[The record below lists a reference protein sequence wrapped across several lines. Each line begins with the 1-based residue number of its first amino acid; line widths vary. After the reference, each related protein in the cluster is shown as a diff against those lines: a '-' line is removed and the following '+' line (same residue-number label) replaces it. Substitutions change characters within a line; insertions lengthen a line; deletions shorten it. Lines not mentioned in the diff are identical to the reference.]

1 VSGLDLSV
9 YLVTDPALCGERGVP
24 AVVAAAV
31 AGGATAVQIR
41 DKHASAAELLA
52 TVTAAADA
60 IDAHAAAHPGAAR
73 PLLLVDDRVD
83 VVLAALARDA
93 RVDGVHV
100 GQSDVPADLVRR
112 MLDAASPDRHLVVGL
127 TANTPEHVEAVR
139 ALPVGTVD
147 YLGVGV
153 IRPTSTKPDHPAP
166 LGHDGFGIIAGLSP
180 VPCVAIGGVDV
191 DDVEAIA
198 AAGGAGTAVVSA
210 ICAAE
215 DPEAAAREL
224 AAAWGRV
231 REGDAGTPS
240 QPVDEGGASVADAG
254 EATTADAGTR
264 PAAHDPAPAAG
275 PEASIPA
282 AGGSAADPTRVPR
295 VLSIAGTDPTGGA
308 GIQAD
313 LKSIAANGGY
323 GMAVVTALVA
333 QNTRGVREIHVP
345 PVAFLRA
352 QLDAV
357 SDDVVIDAVKI
368 GMLGSAAVVDEV
380 ADWLR
385 AVRPPVVVLDPVMV
399 AQSGDAL
406 LDADATAALRRLL
419 PLADVVTPNLPELA
433 ALLDA
438 PEADGWDQALAQG
451 RDLASR
457 HGVRVVVK
465 GGHLRA
471 DDCPDAL
478 VTPGALVAPDALV
491 TPDALATP
499 DAPSG
504 TDAEDG
510 TDAEPVVVIVA
521 GPRIATTSTHGTGCS
536 LSSALATLHPRRGDW
551 LAALTEAKSWLTGS
565 LVHADDL
572 EVGSGAGPLDHLRAL
587 WDAAGTHAGSVSE
600 EMWVGSADLRREI
613 DELAFVRRLGDGT
626 LPEVW
631 FSHYLAQDAIYL
643 RAYSRVLARAS
654 QLAPTPDA
662 QVVWARAAAEAI
674 AAESTLHAEWLS
686 RHPAPMVAG
695 PVTRAYVDHLLAH
708 AAASDYAVLV
718 AALLP
723 CYTIYADVGTR
734 LRAAGEAATAT
745 GDAHPYGAWL
755 ATYADP
761 AFAAA
766 ARRACELVD
775 EAAVLAGPARRA
787 AMLAASR
794 LSAAYERDFFRAPEA
809 LG

>member
-1 VSGLDLSV
+1 MSALDLSV
-9 YLVTDPALCGERGVP
+9 YLVTDPALCGARGVP

-52 TVTAAADA
+52 TVVAAAGA
-60 IDAHAAAHPGAAR
+60 VDAHDAAHPGAPR
-73 PLLLVDDRVD
+73 PVLLVDDRID
-83 VVLAALARDA
+83 VVLAALARGV

-100 GQSDVPADLVRR
+100 GQSDVPVDLVRR
-112 MLDAASPDRHLVVGL
+112 ILDAASPDRRLVVGL
-127 TANTPEHVEAVR
+127 TANAPEHVRAVR
-139 ALPVGTVD
+139 ALPAGTVD

-153 IRPTSTKPDHPAP
+153 IRPTTTKPDHPAP

-191 DDVEAIA
+191 GDVSAIA

-210 ICAAE
+210 ICAAV

-224 AAAWGRV
+224 AEAWARLRVDAAP
-231 REGDAGTPS
+231 ESSATALATDPDAE
-240 QPVDEGGASVADAG
+240 DLDA
-254 EATTADAGTR
+254 T
-264 PAAHDPAPAAG
+264 
-275 PEASIPA
+275 
-282 AGGSAADPTRVPR
+282 AADPTDPASAEPIATADPRRVPR

-406 LDADATAALRRLL
+406 LDADATDALRRLL

-433 ALLDA
+433 ALLG
-438 PEADGWDQALAQG
+438 ERGADGWDEALAQG
-451 RDLASR
+451 RMLAAR
-457 HGVRVVVK
+457 HGVRVIVK

-478 VTPGALVAPDALV
+478 VTPGAGDADPTV
-491 TPDALATP
+491 R
-499 DAPSG
+499 
-504 TDAEDG
+504 
-510 TDAEPVVVIVA
+510 VVD

-536 LSSALATLHPRRGDW
+536 LSSALATLRPRRGDW
-551 LAALTEAKSWLTGS
+551 LAALTEAKAWLAGS
-565 LVHADDL
+565 LVHAEDL
-572 EVGSGAGPLDHLRAL
+572 EVGAGAGPLDHLRAL
-587 WDAAGTHAGSVSE
+587 WDAAGTHAGSVAE
-600 EMWVGSADLRREI
+600 EMWAGSALLRREI
-613 DELAFVRRLGDGT
+613 DDLPFVRRLGDGT
-626 LPEVW
+626 LPEAW

-662 QVVWARAAAEAI
+662 QVAWARSAADAI
-674 AAESTLHAEWLS
+674 AAESVLHEEWLS
-686 RHPAPMVAG
+686 RHPAPRVAG

-708 AAASDYAVLV
+708 AAGSDYAVLV

-723 CYTIYADVGTR
+723 CFTIYADVGTR
-734 LRAAGEAATAT
+734 LHAAGEAAEAA
-745 GDAHPYGAWL
+745 GDPHPYAAWL

-761 AFAAA
+761 AFAEAT
-766 ARRACELVD
+766 RRACELVD
-775 EAAVLAGPARRA
+775 EAAVLAGPSRRS
-787 AMLAASR
+787 AMLEASL
-794 LSAAYERDFFRAPEA
+794 LSSAYERDFFRAPEA

>member
-1 VSGLDLSV
+1 MSGLDLSV
-9 YLVTDPALCGERGVP
+9 YLVTDPALCGARGVP

-31 AGGATAVQIR
+31 AGGATTVQIR

-52 TVTAAADA
+52 TVVAAAEA
-60 IDAHAAAHPGAAR
+60 IDAHAAAHPSARR

-83 VVLAALARDA
+83 VVLAALARGA

-112 MLDAASPDRHLVVGL
+112 MLDAASPDRRLVVGL
-127 TANTPEHVEAVR
+127 TANTPAHVEAVR
-139 ALPVGTVD
+139 TMPAGTVD

-153 IRPTSTKPDHPAP
+153 IRPTSTKPDHPTP

-191 DDVEAIA
+191 RDVAAIA

-215 DPEAAAREL
+215 DPGAAAREL
-224 AAAWGRV
+224 EEAWARV
-231 REGDAGTPS
+231 RAGVT
-240 QPVDEGGASVADAG
+240 
-254 EATTADAGTR
+254 
-264 PAAHDPAPAAG
+264 AAG
-275 PEASIPA
+275 PAEATGPDAPGADATDTASAAPIAPA
-282 AGGSAADPTRVPR
+282 TEADPTRVPR

-333 QNTRGVREIHVP
+333 QNTTGVREIHVP

-357 SDDVVIDAVKI
+357 SDDVAIDAVKV

-406 LDADATAALRRLL
+406 LDGDATEALRRLL

-433 ALLDA
+433 ALLGER
-438 PEADGWDQALAQG
+438 EADGWDEALAQG
-451 RDLASR
+451 RALAAR

-465 GGHLRA
+465 GGHLRV

-478 VTPGALVAPDALV
+478 VTPGAGGADPSV
-491 TPDALATP
+491 T
-499 DAPSG
+499 
-504 TDAEDG
+504 
-510 TDAEPVVVIVA
+510 VVD

-551 LAALTEAKSWLTGS
+551 LNALTEAKAWLTGS
-565 LVHADDL
+565 LAHAEDL

-587 WDAAGTHAGSVSE
+587 WDAAGTHAGPISA
-600 EMWVGSADLRREI
+600 EMWAGSADLRREI
-613 DELAFVRRLGDGT
+613 DDLPFVRRLGDGT
-626 LPEVW
+626 LPEAW

-662 QVVWARAAAEAI
+662 QVVWARGAADAI
-674 AAESTLHAEWLS
+674 AAESALHEEWLA
-686 RHPAPMVAG
+686 RHPAPAVAA

-708 AAASDYAVLV
+708 AATSDYSVLV

-723 CYTIYADVGTR
+723 CFTIYADVGTR
-734 LRAAGEAATAT
+734 LRAAGSAAASA
-745 GDAHPYGAWL
+745 GEAHPYAAWL

-761 AFAAA
+761 GFAAA
-766 ARRACELVD
+766 TRRACELVD
-775 EAAVLAGPARRA
+775 EAALIAGPTRRA
-787 AMLAASR
+787 AMLEASR
-794 LSAAYERDFFRAPEA
+794 LSSAYERDFFRAPEA

>member
-1 VSGLDLSV
+1 MSGIDLSV
-9 YLVTDPALCGERGVP
+9 YLVTDPALCGARGVP

-31 AGGATAVQIR
+31 GGGATAVQIR

-52 TVTAAADA
+52 TVVAAADA
-60 IDAHAAAHPGAAR
+60 IDAHSVAHPSAPR
-73 PLLLVDDRVD
+73 PVLLVDDRVD
-83 VVLAALARDA
+83 VVLAALARGV

-112 MLDAASPDRHLVVGL
+112 MLDAASPDRRLVVGL
-127 TANTPEHVEAVR
+127 TANTPAHVEAVG
-139 ALPVGTVD
+139 ALPAGTVD

-153 IRPTSTKPDHPAP
+153 IRPTSTKPDHPTP

-191 DDVEAIA
+191 GDVAAIA

-224 AAAWGRV
+224 AEAWARV
-231 REGDAGTPS
+231 RAEAG
-240 QPVDEGGASVADAG
+240 
-254 EATTADAGTR
+254 
-264 PAAHDPAPAAG
+264 DPA
-275 PEASIPA
+275 SH
-282 AGGSAADPTRVPR
+282 AADVVTAAADDEAAPPLRPVPR

-333 QNTRGVREIHVP
+333 QNTTGVREIHVP

-406 LDADATAALRRLL
+406 LDADATEALRRLL

-433 ALLDA
+433 ALLGER
-438 PEADGWDQALAQG
+438 EADGWDEALAQG
-451 RDLASR
+451 RTLAAR
-457 HGVRVVVK
+457 HGVRVIVK
-465 GGHLRA
+465 GGHLREE
-471 DDCPDAL
+471 DCPDAL
-478 VTPGALVAPDALV
+478 VTPGAAGADP
-491 TPDALATP
+491 TTH
-499 DAPSG
+499 
-504 TDAEDG
+504 
-510 TDAEPVVVIVA
+510 VVD

-551 LAALTEAKSWLTGS
+551 LAALTEAKAWLTES
-565 LVHADDL
+565 LVHAEDL

-587 WDAAGTHAGSVSE
+587 WDAAGTHAGPMFA
-600 EMWVGSADLRREI
+600 EMWAGSADLRREI
-613 DELAFVRRLGDGT
+613 DDLPFVRRLGDGT
-626 LPEVW
+626 LPEAW

-662 QVVWARAAAEAI
+662 QVVWARGAADAI
-674 AAESTLHAEWLS
+674 AAESALHEEWLS
-686 RHPAPMVAG
+686 RHPAPAVAG

-708 AAASDYAVLV
+708 AATSDYAVLV

-723 CYTIYADVGTR
+723 CFTIYADVGTR
-734 LRAAGEAATAT
+734 LRAAGSAAEAA
-745 GDAHPYGAWL
+745 GDAHPYAAWL

-766 ARRACELVD
+766 TRRACALVD
-775 EAAVLAGPARRA
+775 EAAVIAGPGRRA
-787 AMLAASR
+787 AMLEASR
-794 LSAAYERDFFRAPEA
+794 LSSAYERDFFRAPEA

>member
-1 VSGLDLSV
+1 VNGIDLSV

-52 TVTAAADA
+52 TVTAAASA
-60 IDAHAAAHPGAAR
+60 IDAHAAAHPDDDR

-83 VVLAALARDA
+83 VVLAALARGV

-100 GQSDVPADLVRR
+100 GQSDVPADLVHG
-112 MLDAASPDRHLVVGL
+112 MLDAASPDRRLVVGL
-127 TANTPEHVEAVR
+127 TANTAAHVEAVR
-139 ALPVGTVD
+139 ALPAGTVD

-153 IRPTSTKPDHPAP
+153 IRPTSTKPDHPVP

-191 DDVEAIA
+191 RDVEAIA

-224 AAAWGRV
+224 VAAWARV
-231 REGDAGTPS
+231 RGGGSAVEGDADDSGPASGSDAVALPGQSTP
-240 QPVDEGGASVADAG
+240 V
-254 EATTADAGTR
+254 
-264 PAAHDPAPAAG
+264 APAAD
-275 PEASIPA
+275 PA
-282 AGGSAADPTRVPR
+282 RVPR

-385 AVRPPVVVLDPVMV
+385 AVRPPVVVLDPVMI

-406 LDADATAALRRLL
+406 LDDDATDALRRLL

-433 ALLDA
+433 ALLGE
-438 PEADGWDQALAQG
+438 PEAEGWEAALAQG
-451 RDLASR
+451 RTLAAR
-457 HGVRVVVK
+457 HGVRVIVK
-465 GGHLRA
+465 GGHLRE

-478 VTPGALVAPDALV
+478 VTPGAPGADAAV
-491 TPDALATP
+491 D
-499 DAPSG
+499 
-504 TDAEDG
+504 
-510 TDAEPVVVIVA
+510 VVD

-551 LAALTEAKSWLTGS
+551 LAALTEAKAWLTGS
-565 LVHADDL
+565 LAHAEDL
-572 EVGSGAGPLDHLRAL
+572 DVGAGAGPLDHLRAL
-587 WDAAGTHAGSVSE
+587 WDAAGTHAGSVSA
-600 EMWVGSADLRREI
+600 EMWAGSAALRREI
-613 DELAFVRRLGDGT
+613 DELAFVRRLGDGS
-626 LPEVW
+626 LPEAW

-662 QVVWARAAAEAI
+662 QVAWARPAADAI
-674 AAESTLHAEWLS
+674 AAESALHEEWLS
-686 RHPAPMVAG
+686 RHPAPAVVG

-708 AAASDYAVLV
+708 AAGSDYAVLV

-723 CYTIYADVGTR
+723 CFTIYADVGTR
-734 LRAAGEAATAT
+734 LRAAESAAEAA
-745 GDAHPYGAWL
+745 GSAHPYAAWL

-766 ARRACELVD
+766 TRRACELVD
-775 EAAVLAGPARRA
+775 EAAVLAGPSRRA
-787 AMLAASR
+787 AMLEASR
-794 LSAAYERDFFRAPEA
+794 VSAAYERDFFRAPEA

>member
-1 VSGLDLSV
+1 MSALDLSV

-52 TVTAAADA
+52 TVVAAADA
-60 IDAHAAAHPGAAR
+60 IEAHAAAHPSAPR

-83 VVLAALARDA
+83 VVLAALARGVH
-93 RVDGVHV
+93 VDGVHV

-112 MLDAASPDRHLVVGL
+112 MLDAASPDRRLVVGL
-127 TANTPEHVEAVR
+127 TANTPAHVEAVR
-139 ALPVGTVD
+139 ALPAGTVD

-153 IRPTSTKPDHPAP
+153 IRPTTTKPGHPTP
-166 LGHDGFGIIAGLSP
+166 LGHGGFGIIAGLSP
-180 VPCVAIGGVDV
+180 VPCIAIGGVDV
-191 DDVEAIA
+191 RDVDAIA

-210 ICAAE
+210 VCAAE

-224 AAAWGRV
+224 AEAWGRV
-231 REGDAGTPS
+231 RAAAGDAT
-240 QPVDEGGASVADAG
+240 
-254 EATTADAGTR
+254 
-264 PAAHDPAPAAG
+264 APAADVVTAA
-275 PEASIPA
+275 EDAASAPA
-282 AGGSAADPTRVPR
+282 LRPVPR

-406 LDADATAALRRLL
+406 LDADATEALRRLL

-433 ALLDA
+433 ALLGER
-438 PEADGWDQALAQG
+438 EADGWEAALAQG
-451 RDLASR
+451 RALAAR
-457 HGVRVVVK
+457 HGVRVIVK
-465 GGHLRA
+465 GGHLRV

-478 VTPGALVAPDALV
+478 VTPAAAGADP
-491 TPDALATP
+491 TTH
-499 DAPSG
+499 
-504 TDAEDG
+504 
-510 TDAEPVVVIVA
+510 VVD

-551 LAALTEAKSWLTGS
+551 LAALTEAKAWLTGS
-565 LVHADDL
+565 LAHAEDL

-587 WDAAGTHAGSVSE
+587 WDAAGTHAGPISV
-600 EMWVGSADLRREI
+600 EMWAGSADLRREI
-613 DELAFVRRLGDGT
+613 DDLPFVRRLGDGT
-626 LPEVW
+626 LPEAW

-662 QVVWARAAAEAI
+662 QVVWARGAADAI
-674 AAESTLHAEWLS
+674 AAESALHEEWLS
-686 RHPAPMVAG
+686 RHPAPAIAG

-708 AAASDYAVLV
+708 AATSDYAVLV

-723 CYTIYADVGTR
+723 CFTIYADVGTR
-734 LRAAGEAATAT
+734 LRAARSAAAAT
-745 GDAHPYGAWL
+745 GDAHPYAAWL

-766 ARRACELVD
+766 TRRACALVD
-775 EAAVLAGPARRA
+775 EAAVIAGPSRRA
-787 AMLAASR
+787 AMLEASR
-794 LSAAYERDFFRAPEA
+794 LSSAYERDFFRAPEA
-809 LG
+809 IG

>member
-1 VSGLDLSV
+1 VSGIDLSV
-9 YLVTDPALCGERGVP
+9 YVVTDPALCGERGVP

-41 DKHASAAELLA
+41 DKHASAAELLG
-52 TVTAAADA
+52 TVTEAAAA
-60 IDAHAAAHPGAAR
+60 IDAHASAHPDSPR

-83 VVLAALARDA
+83 VVLAALARGV

-112 MLDAASPDRHLVVGL
+112 MLDDASPDRRLVVGL
-127 TANTPEHVEAVR
+127 TANTPAHVEAVR
-139 ALPVGTVD
+139 ALPAGTVD

-153 IRPTSTKPDHPAP
+153 IRPTTTKPDHPTP

-191 DDVEAIA
+191 RDVDAIA

-210 ICAAE
+210 VCAAE

-224 AAAWGRV
+224 AEAWARV
-231 REGDAGTPS
+231 RAAAGDAT
-240 QPVDEGGASVADAG
+240 
-254 EATTADAGTR
+254 
-264 PAAHDPAPAAG
+264 APAADVVTAA
-275 PEASIPA
+275 EDAASAPA
-282 AGGSAADPTRVPR
+282 LRPIPR

-333 QNTRGVREIHVP
+333 QNTQGVREIHVP

-357 SDDVVIDAVKI
+357 SDDVEIDAVKV

-406 LDADATAALRRLL
+406 LDADATEALRRLL

-433 ALLDA
+433 ALLGER
-438 PEADGWDQALAQG
+438 EADGWEAALAQG
-451 RDLASR
+451 RDLAAR
-457 HGVRVVVK
+457 HGVRVIVK
-465 GGHLRA
+465 GGHLRV

-478 VTPGALVAPDALV
+478 VTPGAAGADP
-491 TPDALATP
+491 TTH
-499 DAPSG
+499 
-504 TDAEDG
+504 
-510 TDAEPVVVIVA
+510 VVD

-551 LAALTEAKSWLTGS
+551 LAALTEAKKWLTGS
-565 LVHADDL
+565 LAHAEDL
-572 EVGSGAGPLDHLRAL
+572 AVGAGAGPLDHLRAL
-587 WDAAGTHAGSVSE
+587 WDAAGTHAGPISA
-600 EMWVGSADLRREI
+600 EMWAGSADLRREI
-613 DELAFVRRLGDGT
+613 DDLPFVRRLGDGT
-626 LPEVW
+626 LPEAW

-662 QVVWARAAAEAI
+662 QVVWARGAADAI
-674 AAESTLHAEWLS
+674 AAESALHEEWLS
-686 RHPAPMVAG
+686 RHPAPAVAG

-708 AAASDYAVLV
+708 AATSDYAVLV

-723 CYTIYADVGTR
+723 CFTIYADVGTR
-734 LRAAGEAATAT
+734 LRAAGSAAEAA
-745 GDAHPYGAWL
+745 GDAHPYAAWL

-766 ARRACELVD
+766 TRRACELVD
-775 EAAVLAGPARRA
+775 EAAVIAGPGRRA
-787 AMLAASR
+787 AMLEASL
-794 LSAAYERDFFRAPEA
+794 LSSAYERDFFRAPEA

>member
-1 VSGLDLSV
+1 MSALALSV

-41 DKHASAAELLA
+41 DKHASAAALLA

-60 IDAHAAAHPGAAR
+60 IDAHASAHPDAAR

-83 VVLAALARDA
+83 VVLAALARGT

-112 MLDAASPDRHLVVGL
+112 MLDAASPDRRLVVGL
-127 TANTPEHVEAVR
+127 TANTPAHVEAVR
-139 ALPVGTVD
+139 ALPAGTVD

-191 DDVEAIA
+191 RDVAAIA

-210 ICAAE
+210 ICAAD
-215 DPEAAAREL
+215 DPAAAAREL
-224 AAAWGRV
+224 AAAWARV
-231 REGDAGTPS
+231 RGEGGEGDHA
-240 QPVDEGGASVADAG
+240 AADAQG
-254 EATTADAGTR
+254 AATATAEAPATADATGT
-264 PAAHDPAPAAG
+264 PHPVP
-275 PEASIPA
+275 
-282 AGGSAADPTRVPR
+282 DPTRVPR

-357 SDDVVIDAVKI
+357 SDDVAIDAVKI

-406 LDADATAALRRLL
+406 LHDDATDALRRLL

-433 ALLDA
+433 ALLGER
-438 PEADGWDQALAQG
+438 EADGWDQALAQG
-451 RDLASR
+451 RALADR
-457 HGVRVVVK
+457 HGVRVIVK
-465 GGHLRA
+465 GGHLRE

-478 VTPGALVAPDALV
+478 VSPGTSGTPGAEAAVDV
-491 TPDALATP
+491 
-499 DAPSG
+499 
-504 TDAEDG
+504 
-510 TDAEPVVVIVA
+510 VA

-551 LAALTEAKSWLTGS
+551 LAALTEAKGWLTGS
-565 LVHADDL
+565 LAHAEDL
-572 EVGSGAGPLDHLRAL
+572 DVGAGAGPLDHLRAL
-587 WDAAGTHAGSVSE
+587 WDAAGTHAAPISA
-600 EMWVGSADLRREI
+600 EMWAGSADLRREI
-613 DELAFVRRLGDGT
+613 DELAFVRRLGDGS
-626 LPEVW
+626 LPEAW

-654 QLAPTPDA
+654 QLAPTPEA
-662 QVVWARAAAEAI
+662 QVAWARSAADAI
-674 AAESTLHAEWLS
+674 AAESALHEEWLA
-686 RHPAPMVAG
+686 RHPAPSVVG

-708 AAASDYAVLV
+708 AATSDYAVLV

-723 CYTIYADVGTR
+723 CFTIYADVGTR
-734 LRAAGEAATAT
+734 LRTAGSAAAASGAT
-745 GDAHPYGAWL
+745 HPYAAWL
-755 ATYADP
+755 ETYADP

-766 ARRACELVD
+766 TERACALVD
-775 EAAVLAGPARRA
+775 EAAALAGPGRRA
-787 AMLAASR
+787 AMLEASR
-794 LSAAYERDFFRAPEA
+794 VSAAYERDFFRAPEA
-809 LG
+809 LS

>member
-1 VSGLDLSV
+1 MDLSV

-60 IDAHAAAHPGAAR
+60 IDAHATAHPDDDR

-83 VVLAALARDA
+83 VVLAALARGV

-100 GQSDVPADLVRR
+100 GQSDVPADLVRG
-112 MLDAASPDRHLVVGL
+112 MLDAASPDRRLVVGL
-127 TANTPEHVEAVR
+127 TANTPAHVEAVR
-139 ALPVGTVD
+139 ALPAGTVD

-191 DDVEAIA
+191 RDVDAIA

-215 DPEAAAREL
+215 DPEAATREL
-224 AAAWGRV
+224 VAAWARV
-231 REGDAGTPS
+231 RGGGSAVEGDADDGGRASDSDSDPDPDPDPGEGT
-240 QPVDEGGASVADAG
+240 A
-254 EATTADAGTR
+254 
-264 PAAHDPAPAAG
+264 PAPG
-275 PEASIPA
+275 T
-282 AGGSAADPTRVPR
+282 AADPARVPR

-385 AVRPPVVVLDPVMV
+385 AVQPPVVVLDPVMI

-406 LDADATAALRRLL
+406 LDDDATDALRRLL

-433 ALLDA
+433 ALLGE
-438 PEADGWDQALAQG
+438 PEADGWEAALAQG
-451 RDLASR
+451 RTLAAR
-457 HGVRVVVK
+457 HGVRVIVK
-465 GGHLRA
+465 GGHLREN
-471 DDCPDAL
+471 DCPDAL
-478 VTPGALVAPDALV
+478 VTPGAPDA
-491 TPDALATP
+491 DAAV
-499 DAPSG
+499 D
-504 TDAEDG
+504 
-510 TDAEPVVVIVA
+510 VVD

-551 LAALTEAKSWLTGS
+551 LAALTEAKGWLTGS
-565 LVHADDL
+565 LAHAEDL
-572 EVGSGAGPLDHLRAL
+572 HVGAGAGPLDHLRAL
-587 WDAAGTHAGSVSE
+587 WDAAGTHAGSVSA
-600 EMWVGSADLRREI
+600 EMWAGSADLRREI

-626 LPEVW
+626 LPEEW

-643 RAYSRVLARAS
+643 RAYSRVLARAA

-662 QVVWARAAAEAI
+662 QVAWARSAADAI
-674 AAESTLHAEWLS
+674 AAESTLHEKWLS
-686 RHPAPMVAG
+686 RHPAPAVVA

-708 AAASDYAVLV
+708 AAGSDYAVLV

-723 CYTIYADVGTR
+723 CFTIYADVGTR
-734 LRAAGEAATAT
+734 LRAAGSAAEEA
-745 GDAHPYGAWL
+745 GSAHPYAAWL

-766 ARRACELVD
+766 TRRACELVD
-775 EAAVLAGPARRA
+775 EAAVLAGPSRRA

-794 LSAAYERDFFRAPEA
+794 VSAAYERDFFRAPEA

>member
-1 VSGLDLSV
+1 MSGLDLSV
-9 YLVTDPALCGERGVP
+9 YLVTDPALCGARGVP

-31 AGGATAVQIR
+31 AGGATVVQIR
-41 DKHASAAELLA
+41 DKHASAADLLG
-52 TVTAAADA
+52 TVTEAAAA
-60 IDAHAAAHPGAAR
+60 IDAHSSARPGAPR

-83 VVLAALARDA
+83 VVLAALARGV

-112 MLDAASPDRHLVVGL
+112 MLDAASPDRRLVVGL
-127 TANTPEHVEAVR
+127 TANAPAHVEAVR
-139 ALPVGTVD
+139 ALPPGTVD

-191 DDVEAIA
+191 DDVAAIA

-210 ICAAE
+210 VCAAE

-224 AAAWGRV
+224 AEAWARARSAAV
-231 REGDAGTPS
+231 GDATEDEIAAIASPEGRTTPRR
-240 QPVDEGGASVADAG
+240 A
-254 EATTADAGTR
+254 
-264 PAAHDPAPAAG
+264 
-275 PEASIPA
+275 
-282 AGGSAADPTRVPR
+282 VPR

-333 QNTRGVREIHVP
+333 QNTTGVREIHVP

-357 SDDVVIDAVKI
+357 SDDVAIDAVKV
-368 GMLGSAAVVDEV
+368 GMLGSAAVVAEV

-406 LDADATAALRRLL
+406 LDADATDALRRLL

-433 ALLDA
+433 ALLGER
-438 PEADGWDQALAQG
+438 EADGWDAALAQG
-451 RDLASR
+451 RTLAAR
-457 HGVRVVVK
+457 HGVRVIVK
-465 GGHLRA
+465 GGHLRE

-478 VTPGALVAPDALV
+478 VTPGA
-491 TPDALATP
+491 
-499 DAPSG
+499 SG
-504 TDAEDG
+504 AQ
-510 TDAEPVVVIVA
+510 AAVHVVD
-521 GPRIATTSTHGTGCS
+521 GPRVATTSTHGTGCS

-551 LAALTEAKSWLTGS
+551 LAALTEAKAWLTGS
-565 LVHADDL
+565 LAHADGL

-587 WDAAGTHAGSVSE
+587 WDAAGTHAGPISA
-600 EMWVGSADLRREI
+600 EMWAGSADLRREI
-613 DELAFVRRLGDGT
+613 DDLPFVRRLGDGT
-626 LPEVW
+626 LPEAW

-662 QVVWARAAAEAI
+662 QVAWARSAADAI
-674 AAESTLHAEWLS
+674 AAESALHEEWLS
-686 RHPAPMVAG
+686 RHPAPAVAG

-708 AAASDYAVLV
+708 AAGSDYAVLV

-723 CYTIYADVGTR
+723 CFTIYADVGTR
-734 LRAAGEAATAT
+734 LRAMGSAAAAA
-745 GDAHPYGAWL
+745 GDAHPYAAWL

-766 ARRACELVD
+766 TRGACELVD
-775 EAAVLAGPARRA
+775 EAAVIAGPSRRA
-787 AMLAASR
+787 AMLAAS
-794 LSAAYERDFFRAPEA
+794 LVSAAYERDFFRAPEA

>member
-1 VSGLDLSV
+1 MSGLDLSV
-9 YLVTDPALCGERGVP
+9 YLVTDPALCGARGVP

-31 AGGATAVQIR
+31 AGGATTVQIR
-41 DKHASAAELLA
+41 DKRASAAELLA
-52 TVTAAADA
+52 TVVAAAEA
-60 IDAHAAAHPGAAR
+60 IDAHAAAHPSARR

-83 VVLAALARDA
+83 VVLAALARGA

-112 MLDAASPDRHLVVGL
+112 MLDAASPDRRLVVGL
-127 TANTPEHVEAVR
+127 TANTPAHVEAVR
-139 ALPVGTVD
+139 TMPAGTVD

-153 IRPTSTKPDHPAP
+153 IRPTSTKPDHPTP

-191 DDVEAIA
+191 RDVEAIA

-215 DPEAAAREL
+215 DPCAAAREL
-224 AAAWGRV
+224 AEAWARV
-231 REGDAGTPS
+231 RAGVT
-240 QPVDEGGASVADAG
+240 
-254 EATTADAGTR
+254 
-264 PAAHDPAPAAG
+264 AAG
-275 PEASIPA
+275 PAEATGPDAPGADPA
-282 AGGSAADPTRVPR
+282 DTASAAPPAAADPTRVPR

-333 QNTRGVREIHVP
+333 QNTTGVREIHVP

-357 SDDVVIDAVKI
+357 SDDVVIDAVKV

-406 LDADATAALRRLL
+406 LDADATEALRRLL

-433 ALLDA
+433 VLLGER
-438 PEADGWDQALAQG
+438 EADGWDEALAQG
-451 RDLASR
+451 RALAAR

-465 GGHLRA
+465 GGHLRV

-478 VTPGALVAPDALV
+478 VTPGAGGADPSV
-491 TPDALATP
+491 T
-499 DAPSG
+499 
-504 TDAEDG
+504 
-510 TDAEPVVVIVA
+510 VVD

-551 LAALTEAKSWLTGS
+551 LNALTEAKAWLTGS
-565 LVHADDL
+565 LAHAEDL

-587 WDAAGTHAGSVSE
+587 WDAAGTHAGPISA
-600 EMWVGSADLRREI
+600 EMWAGSADLRREI
-613 DELAFVRRLGDGT
+613 DDLPFVRRLGDGT
-626 LPEVW
+626 LPEAW

-662 QVVWARAAAEAI
+662 QVVWARGAADAI
-674 AAESTLHAEWLS
+674 AAESALHEEWLS
-686 RHPAPMVAG
+686 RHPAPAVAA

-708 AAASDYAVLV
+708 AATSDYSVLV

-723 CYTIYADVGTR
+723 CFTIYADVGTR
-734 LRAAGEAATAT
+734 LRTAGSAAASAGEA
-745 GDAHPYGAWL
+745 HPYAAWL

-761 AFAAA
+761 GFAAA
-766 ARRACELVD
+766 TRRACELVD
-775 EAAVLAGPARRA
+775 EAAVIAGPTRRA
-787 AMLAASR
+787 AMLEASR
-794 LSAAYERDFFRAPEA
+794 LSSAYERDFFRAPEA

>member
-9 YLVTDPALCGERGVP
+9 YLVTDPGLCGARGVP

-52 TVTAAADA
+52 TVVQAADA

-73 PLLLVDDRVD
+73 PLLVVDDRVD
-83 VVLAALARDA
+83 VVLAALAHGA

-112 MLDAASPDRHLVVGL
+112 MLDAASPDRHLVLGL
-127 TANTPEHVEAVR
+127 TANAPAHVEAVR
-139 ALPVGTVD
+139 ALPTGTVD

-153 IRPTSTKPDHPAP
+153 IRPTTTKPDHPAP

-191 DDVEAIA
+191 GDVAAIA

-224 AAAWGRV
+224 VEAWARV
-231 REGDAGTPS
+231 RAGATSEPDASARTRESEATDPVGT
-240 QPVDEGGASVADAG
+240 GGHPADATSP
-254 EATTADAGTR
+254 EPVAR
-264 PAAHDPAPAAG
+264 PVAA
-275 PEASIPA
+275 E
-282 AGGSAADPTRVPR
+282 PTRVPR

-419 PLADVVTPNLPELA
+419 PLVDVVTPNLPELA

-438 PEADGWDQALAQG
+438 PDADGWDAALAQG
-451 RDLASR
+451 RELARR

-478 VTPGALVAPDALV
+478 VTPGRRAAPDA
-491 TPDALATP
+491 DAVADPTV
-499 DAPSG
+499 A
-504 TDAEDG
+504 
-510 TDAEPVVVIVA
+510 IVD

-565 LVHADDL
+565 LAHADEL

-587 WDAAGTHAGSVSE
+587 WDAAGTHAGSIAE
-600 EMWVGSADLRREI
+600 EMWAGSADLRREI
-613 DELAFVRRLGDGT
+613 DDLAFVRRLGDGT
-626 LPEVW
+626 LPEAW

-662 QVVWARAAAEAI
+662 QVVWARAAADAI
-674 AAESTLHAEWLS
+674 AAESALHAEWLS

-708 AAASDYAVLV
+708 AATSDYAVLV
-718 AALLP
+718 ASLLP

-734 LRAAGEAATAT
+734 LRAVGDAATAA
-745 GDAHPYGAWL
+745 GGAHPYGAWL

-761 AFAAA
+761 AFAEAT
-766 ARRACELVD
+766 RRACELVD
-775 EAAVLAGPARRA
+775 EAAVLAGPLRRPD
-787 AMLAASR
+787 MLAAAR
-794 LSAAYERDFFRAPEA
+794 VSAEYERDFFRAPEA

>member
-1 VSGLDLSV
+1 MIGLDLSV
-9 YLVTDPALCGERGVP
+9 YLVTDPALCGARGVP

-52 TVTAAADA
+52 TVVAAADA
-60 IDAHAAAHPGAAR
+60 IDAHASAHPTAPR

-83 VVLAALARDA
+83 VVLAALARGA

-112 MLDAASPDRHLVVGL
+112 MLDAASPDRRLVVGL
-127 TANTPEHVEAVR
+127 TANTPAHVEALR
-139 ALPVGTVD
+139 ALPAGTVD

-191 DDVEAIA
+191 RDVDAIA

-224 AAAWGRV
+224 AEARARA
-231 REGDAGTPS
+231 RARPATTGDAT
-240 QPVDEGGASVADAG
+240 D
-254 EATTADAGTR
+254 
-264 PAAHDPAPAAG
+264 DPA
-275 PEASIPA
+275 EVVASSEDHAP
-282 AGGSAADPTRVPR
+282 PLRPVPR

-333 QNTRGVREIHVP
+333 QNTTGVREIHVP

-357 SDDVVIDAVKI
+357 SDDVAIDAVKI

-380 ADWLR
+380 AAWLG

-406 LDADATAALRRLL
+406 LDADATEALRRLL

-433 ALLDA
+433 ALLGER
-438 PEADGWDQALAQG
+438 EADGWEAALAQG
-451 RDLASR
+451 RTLATR

-465 GGHLRA
+465 GGHLRV

-478 VTPGALVAPDALV
+478 VTPGAGGAGPTAH
-491 TPDALATP
+491 
-499 DAPSG
+499 
-504 TDAEDG
+504 
-510 TDAEPVVVIVA
+510 VVD

-536 LSSALATLHPRRGDW
+536 LSSALATLQPRRDDW
-551 LAALTEAKSWLTGS
+551 RAALTEAKAWLTGS
-565 LVHADDL
+565 LAHAEDL
-572 EVGSGAGPLDHLRAL
+572 GVGSGAGPLDHLRAL
-587 WDAAGTHAGSVSE
+587 WDAAGTHAGPISA
-600 EMWVGSADLRREI
+600 EMWAGSAGLRREI
-613 DELAFVRRLGDGT
+613 DDLPFVRRLGDGT
-626 LPEVW
+626 LPEAW

-654 QLAPTPDA
+654 QLAPAPDA
-662 QVVWARAAAEAI
+662 QVVWARSAADAI
-674 AAESTLHAEWLS
+674 AAESALHEEWLS
-686 RHPAPMVAG
+686 RHPAPAVAG

-708 AAASDYAVLV
+708 AATSDYAVLV

-723 CYTIYADVGTR
+723 CFTIYADVGTR
-734 LRAAGEAATAT
+734 LRAAGSEAAAA
-745 GDAHPYGAWL
+745 GVAHPYAAWL

-761 AFAAA
+761 AFAEAT
-766 ARRACELVD
+766 RRASELVD
-775 EAAVLAGPARRA
+775 EAAVLAGPTRRA
-787 AMLAASR
+787 AMLEASL
-794 LSAAYERDFFRAPEA
+794 LSSAYERDFFHAPEA

>member
-1 VSGLDLSV
+1 MSGIDLSV
-9 YLVTDPALCGERGVP
+9 YLDTDPALCGARGVP

-41 DKHASAAELLA
+41 DKHASAADLLA
-52 TVTAAADA
+52 TVLAAASV
-60 IDAHAAAHPGAAR
+60 IDAHAAGHPTAPR
-73 PLLLVDDRVD
+73 PALLVDDRVD
-83 VVLAALARDA
+83 VVLAVLARNA

-112 MLDAASPDRHLVVGL
+112 MLDAASPDRRLVLGL
-127 TANTPEHVEAVR
+127 TANAPEHVEAVR
-139 ALPVGTVD
+139 ALPDGTVD

-153 IRPTSTKPDHPAP
+153 IRPTSTKPDHPAA

-191 DDVEAIA
+191 DDVAAVA

-210 ICAAE
+210 VCAAE
-215 DPEAAAREL
+215 DPEAAARQL
-224 AAAWGRV
+224 AEAWARV
-231 REGDAGTPS
+231 RAAGA
-240 QPVDEGGASVADAG
+240 GGASAPAEPDPIGDDSAVDESADADHDHDHA
-254 EATTADAGTR
+254 ATAGTAR
-264 PAAHDPAPAAG
+264 
-275 PEASIPA
+275 
-282 AGGSAADPTRVPR
+282 GSRAVPR

-308 GIQAD
+308 GVQAD

-357 SDDVVIDAVKI
+357 SDDVVIDAVKV

-406 LDADATAALRRLL
+406 LDADATEALRHLL

-433 ALLDA
+433 ALLGE
-438 PEADGWDQALAQG
+438 PEADGWDAALAQG
-451 RDLASR
+451 RALAAR
-457 HGVRVVVK
+457 HGVRVIVK
-465 GGHLRA
+465 GGHLRV

-478 VTPGALVAPDALV
+478 VVPAGDGADGADGSDAADSAV
-491 TPDALATP
+491 H
-499 DAPSG
+499 
-504 TDAEDG
+504 
-510 TDAEPVVVIVA
+510 VVP

-536 LSSALATLHPRRGDW
+536 LSSALATLQPRRGDW
-551 LAALTEAKSWLTGS
+551 LAALTEAKGWLTGS
-565 LVHADDL
+565 LAHAEDL
-572 EVGSGAGPLDHLRAL
+572 DVGEGAGPLDHLRAL
-587 WDAAGTHAGSVSE
+587 WDAAGTHLPPVSE
-600 EMWVGSADLRREI
+600 EMWSGSADLRREI
-613 DELAFVRRLGDGT
+613 DDLPFVRRLGDGS
-626 LPEVW
+626 LPEAW
-631 FSHYLAQDAIYL
+631 FAHYLAQDAIYL

-662 QVVWARAAAEAI
+662 QVAWARSAADAI
-674 AAESTLHAEWLS
+674 AAESTLHEEWLS
-686 RHPAPMVAG
+686 RHPAPAVAG

-708 AAASDYAVLV
+708 AAGSDYAVLV

-723 CYTIYADVGTR
+723 CFTIYADVGVR
-734 LRAAGEAATAT
+734 LHAAGSAAAAA
-745 GDAHPYGAWL
+745 GSAHPYAAWL
-755 ATYADP
+755 ETYADP
-761 AFAAA
+761 AFTAAT
-766 ARRACELVD
+766 RRACELVD
-775 EAAVLAGPARRA
+775 EAAVLAGPLRRS
-787 AMLAASR
+787 AMLEASR

>member
-9 YLVTDPALCGERGVP
+9 YLVTDPGICGERGVP
-24 AVVAAAV
+24 AVVQAAV

-41 DKHASAAELLA
+41 DKHASAAGLLA
-52 TVTAAADA
+52 TVVAAADA

-73 PLLLVDDRVD
+73 PLLVVDDRVD
-83 VVLAALARDA
+83 VVLAALARGA

-112 MLDAASPDRHLVVGL
+112 MLDAASPDRHLVLGL
-127 TANTPEHVEAVR
+127 TANAPAHVEAVR
-139 ALPVGTVD
+139 ALPSGTVD

-153 IRPTSTKPDHPAP
+153 IRPTTTKPDHPAP

-191 DDVEAIA
+191 GDVPAIA

-224 AAAWGRV
+224 AEAWARARSGATAEPDAAART
-231 REGDAGTPS
+231 RESEAADPAAP
-240 QPVDEGGASVADAG
+240 GGPADATSREPVG
-254 EATTADAGTR
+254 R
-264 PAAHDPAPAAG
+264 PAT
-275 PEASIPA
+275 
-282 AGGSAADPTRVPR
+282 ADPTRVPR

-333 QNTRGVREIHVP
+333 QNTTGVREIHVP

-438 PEADGWDQALAQG
+438 PEADGWDDALAQG

-478 VTPGALVAPDALV
+478 VTPHRLAGAGAGSGSSDAGGGTGSDPAVA
-491 TPDALATP
+491 
-499 DAPSG
+499 
-504 TDAEDG
+504 
-510 TDAEPVVVIVA
+510 IVA

-565 LVHADDL
+565 LAHADDL

-587 WDAAGTHAGSVSE
+587 WDAAGTHAGSVAE
-600 EMWVGSADLRREI
+600 EMWAGSADLRREI
-613 DELAFVRRLGDGT
+613 DDLAFVRRLGDGT
-626 LPEVW
+626 LPEAW

-662 QVVWARAAAEAI
+662 QVVWARAAADAI
-674 AAESTLHAEWLS
+674 AAESALHAEWLS

-708 AAASDYAVLV
+708 AATSDYAVLV
-718 AALLP
+718 ASLLP

-734 LRAAGEAATAT
+734 LRAAGEEATAA

-761 AFAAA
+761 AFAEAT
-766 ARRACELVD
+766 RRACELVD
-775 EAAVLAGPARRA
+775 EAAAHAGPLRRP
-787 AMLAASR
+787 AMLEAAR

>member
-1 VSGLDLSV
+1 MSGLDLSV
-9 YLVTDPALCGERGVP
+9 YLVTDPALCGPRGVP

-52 TVTAAADA
+52 TVVAAADA
-60 IDAHAAAHPGAAR
+60 IDAHAVAHPSAPR
-73 PLLLVDDRVD
+73 PVLLVDDRVD
-83 VVLAALARDA
+83 VVLAALARGA

-112 MLDAASPDRHLVVGL
+112 MLDAASHDRHLVLGL
-127 TANTPEHVEAVR
+127 TANAPAHVEAVR
-139 ALPVGTVD
+139 ALPAGTVD

-153 IRPTSTKPDHPAP
+153 IRPTTTKPDHPAP

-191 DDVEAIA
+191 GDVAAIA

-224 AAAWGRV
+224 AEAWGRA
-231 REGDAGTPS
+231 RQGATDGEPAGAEPADTASAEAPPS
-240 QPVDEGGASVADAG
+240 P
-254 EATTADAGTR
+254 AT
-264 PAAHDPAPAAG
+264 
-275 PEASIPA
+275 
-282 AGGSAADPTRVPR
+282 ADPTRVPR

-357 SDDVVIDAVKI
+357 SDDVTIDAVKI

-406 LDADATAALRRLL
+406 LDADATEALRCLL

-433 ALLDA
+433 ALLGER
-438 PEADGWDQALAQG
+438 EADGWDQALAQG
-451 RDLASR
+451 RTLAAR

-478 VTPGALVAPDALV
+478 VTPGATGEESAVH
-491 TPDALATP
+491 
-499 DAPSG
+499 
-504 TDAEDG
+504 
-510 TDAEPVVVIVA
+510 VVD

-551 LAALTEAKSWLTGS
+551 PAVLAEAKSWLTGS
-565 LVHADDL
+565 LAHADDL
-572 EVGSGAGPLDHLRAL
+572 DVGSGAGPLDHLRAL
-587 WDAAGTHAGSVSE
+587 WDAAGTHAGSIAA
-600 EMWVGSADLRREI
+600 EMWAGSVDLRREI
-613 DELAFVRRLGDGT
+613 DDLPFVRRLGDGT
-626 LPEVW
+626 LPEAW

-662 QVVWARAAAEAI
+662 QVTWARAAADAI
-674 AAESTLHAEWLS
+674 AAESALHAEWLS

-708 AAASDYAVLV
+708 AATSDYAVLV
-718 AALLP
+718 ASLLP

-734 LRAAGEAATAT
+734 LRAVGEAATAA

-761 AFAAA
+761 AFAEAT
-766 ARRACELVD
+766 RRAGELVD
-775 EAAVLAGPARRA
+775 EAAVLAGPTRRRE
-787 AMLAASR
+787 MLAASL
-794 LSAAYERDFFRAPEA
+794 LSSAYERDFFRAPEA

>member
-1 VSGLDLSV
+1 MSGLDLSV

-41 DKHASAAELLA
+41 DKHASAAELLV
-52 TVTAAADA
+52 TVVAAADA
-60 IDAHAAAHPGAAR
+60 IDAHAAAHPTAPR

-83 VVLAALARDA
+83 VVLAALARGV

-112 MLDAASPDRHLVVGL
+112 MLDAASPDRRLVVGL
-127 TANTPEHVEAVR
+127 TANTPAHVEAVR
-139 ALPVGTVD
+139 AFPAGTVD

-191 DDVEAIA
+191 RDVAAIA

-210 ICAAE
+210 ICSAE
-215 DPEAAAREL
+215 DPEAAACEL
-224 AAAWGRV
+224 AEAWARV
-231 REGDAGTPS
+231 RAAAMADAASVEGDVAAAPESHGPATPR
-240 QPVDEGGASVADAG
+240 
-254 EATTADAGTR
+254 R
-264 PAAHDPAPAAG
+264 P
-275 PEASIPA
+275 
-282 AGGSAADPTRVPR
+282 VPR

-333 QNTRGVREIHVP
+333 QNTTGVREIHVP

-406 LDADATAALRRLL
+406 LDADATEALRRLL

-433 ALLDA
+433 ALLGER
-438 PEADGWDQALAQG
+438 EADGWDAALAQG
-451 RDLASR
+451 RTLAVR
-457 HGVRVVVK
+457 HGVRVIVK
-465 GGHLRA
+465 GGHLRE

-478 VTPGALVAPDALV
+478 VAPA
-491 TPDALATP
+491 AT
-499 DAPSG
+499 
-504 TDAEDG
+504 TAE
-510 TDAEPVVVIVA
+510 TAVHVVD

-536 LSSALATLHPRRGDW
+536 LSSALATLHARRGDW
-551 LAALTEAKSWLTGS
+551 LAALTEAKAWLTGS
-565 LVHADDL
+565 LEHAEDL

-587 WDAAGTHAGSVSE
+587 WDAAGTHAGSIAE
-600 EMWVGSADLRREI
+600 EMWAGSADLRREI
-613 DELAFVRRLGDGT
+613 DDLPFVRRLGDGT
-626 LPEVW
+626 LPEAW

-662 QVVWARAAAEAI
+662 QVVWARGAADAI
-674 AAESTLHAEWLS
+674 AAESALHEEWLS
-686 RHPAPMVAG
+686 RHPAPAVAG
-695 PVTRAYVDHLLAH
+695 PVTCAYVDHLLAH
-708 AAASDYAVLV
+708 AAGSDYAVLV

-723 CYTIYADVGTR
+723 CFTIYADVGTR
-734 LRAAGEAATAT
+734 LRAVGAAATEA
-745 GDAHPYGAWL
+745 GDAHPYAAWL

-766 ARRACELVD
+766 TRRACELVD
-775 EAAVLAGPARRA
+775 EAAVIAGPSRRA
-787 AMLAASR
+787 AMLEASR
-794 LSAAYERDFFRAPEA
+794 LSSAYERDFFRAPEA

>member
-1 VSGLDLSV
+1 VSGIDLSV
-9 YLVTDPALCGERGVP
+9 YLVTDPALCGERGVT

-41 DKHASAAELLA
+41 DKHASAAELLG
-52 TVTAAADA
+52 TVTEAAAA
-60 IDAHAAAHPGAAR
+60 IDAHASAHPDSPR
-73 PLLLVDDRVD
+73 PVLLVDDRVD
-83 VVLAALARDA
+83 VVLAALVRGV

-112 MLDAASPDRHLVVGL
+112 MLDDASPDRRLVVGL
-127 TANTPEHVEAVR
+127 TANTPAHVEAVR
-139 ALPVGTVD
+139 ALPAGTVD

-191 DDVEAIA
+191 RDVDAIA

-210 ICAAE
+210 VCAAE

-224 AAAWGRV
+224 AEAWARV
-231 REGDAGTPS
+231 RAAGSDAT
-240 QPVDEGGASVADAG
+240 DVADA
-254 EATTADAGTR
+254 ADDA
-264 PAAHDPAPAAG
+264 DVAPAIVLS
-275 PEASIPA
+275 P
-282 AGGSAADPTRVPR
+282 VPR

-333 QNTRGVREIHVP
+333 QNTTGVREIHVP

-357 SDDVVIDAVKI
+357 SDDVQIDAVKI

-406 LDADATAALRRLL
+406 LDADATEALRRLL

-433 ALLDA
+433 ALLGER
-438 PEADGWDQALAQG
+438 EADGWDAALAQG
-451 RDLASR
+451 RALAAR
-457 HGVRVVVK
+457 HGVRVIVK
-465 GGHLRA
+465 GGHLRVE
-471 DDCPDAL
+471 DCPDAL
-478 VTPGALVAPDALV
+478 VTPGAAGAHP
-491 TPDALATP
+491 TTH
-499 DAPSG
+499 
-504 TDAEDG
+504 
-510 TDAEPVVVIVA
+510 VVD

-551 LAALTEAKSWLTGS
+551 LAALTEAKAWLTGS
-565 LVHADDL
+565 LAHADDL
-572 EVGSGAGPLDHLRAL
+572 EVGAGAGPLDHLRAL
-587 WDAAGTHAGSVSE
+587 WDAAGTHAGPISA
-600 EMWVGSADLRREI
+600 EMWAGSADLRREI
-613 DELAFVRRLGDGT
+613 DDLPFVRRLGDGT
-626 LPEVW
+626 LPEAW

-662 QVVWARAAAEAI
+662 QVVWARGAADAI
-674 AAESTLHAEWLS
+674 AAESALHEEWLS
-686 RHPAPMVAG
+686 RHPAPAVAG

-708 AAASDYAVLV
+708 AATSDYAVLV

-723 CYTIYADVGTR
+723 CFTIYADVGTR
-734 LRAAGEAATAT
+734 LRAAGSAAG
-745 GDAHPYGAWL
+745 GDAHPYAVWL

-766 ARRACELVD
+766 TQRACALVD
-775 EAAVLAGPARRA
+775 EAA
-787 AMLAASR
+787 MLEASR
-794 LSAAYERDFFRAPEA
+794 LSYAYERDFFRGPEA

>member
-1 VSGLDLSV
+1 MSGIDLSV
-9 YLVTDPALCGERGVP
+9 YLVTDPALCGARGVP

-41 DKHASAAELLA
+41 DKHASAADLLA
-52 TVTAAADA
+52 TVLAAASV
-60 IDAHAAAHPGAAR
+60 IDAHAAAHPTAPR
-73 PLLLVDDRVD
+73 PVLLVDDRVD
-83 VVLAALARDA
+83 VVLAVLARNA

-112 MLDAASPDRHLVVGL
+112 MLDAASPDRHLVLGL
-127 TANTPEHVEAVR
+127 TANAPEHVEAVR
-139 ALPVGTVD
+139 ALPDGTVD

-191 DDVEAIA
+191 DDVDAVA

-210 ICAAE
+210 VCAAE
-215 DPEAAAREL
+215 DPAAAAREL
-224 AAAWGRV
+224 AEAWARV
-231 REGDAGTPS
+231 RAAGAGGDGGPTTSYPGSSGADSDHDSAG
-240 QPVDEGGASVADAG
+240 ADA
-254 EATTADAGTR
+254 
-264 PAAHDPAPAAG
+264 APAG
-275 PEASIPA
+275 DDSDSDA
-282 AGGSAADPTRVPR
+282 ATAGSARGSRAVPR

-308 GIQAD
+308 GVQAD

-357 SDDVVIDAVKI
+357 SDDVVIDAVKV

-380 ADWLR
+380 ADWLL

-406 LDADATAALRRLL
+406 LDADATEALRRLL

-433 ALLDA
+433 ALLGE
-438 PEADGWDQALAQG
+438 PEADAWDAALAQG
-451 RDLASR
+451 RALAAR
-457 HGVRVVVK
+457 HGVRVIVK
-465 GGHLRA
+465 GGHLRV

-478 VTPGALVAPDALV
+478 VVPAGDGVDGSDAAGATVH
-491 TPDALATP
+491 
-499 DAPSG
+499 
-504 TDAEDG
+504 
-510 TDAEPVVVIVA
+510 VVP

-536 LSSALATLHPRRGDW
+536 LSSALATLQPRRGDW
-551 LAALTEAKSWLTGS
+551 LAALTEAKGWLTGS
-565 LVHADDL
+565 LAHAEDL
-572 EVGSGAGPLDHLRAL
+572 DVGEGAGPLDHLRAL
-587 WDAAGTHAGSVSE
+587 WDAACTHLPPVSE
-600 EMWVGSADLRREI
+600 EMWAGSADLRREI
-613 DELAFVRRLGDGT
+613 DDLPFVRRLGDGS
-626 LPEVW
+626 LPEAW

-662 QVVWARAAAEAI
+662 QVAWARSAADAI
-674 AAESTLHAEWLS
+674 AAESTLHEEWLS
-686 RHPAPMVAG
+686 RHPAPAVAG

-708 AAASDYAVLV
+708 AAGSDYAVLV

-723 CYTIYADVGTR
+723 CFTIYADVGVR
-734 LRAAGEAATAT
+734 LHAAGSAAAAA
-745 GDAHPYGAWL
+745 GSAHPYAAWL
-755 ATYADP
+755 ETYADP
-761 AFAAA
+761 AFTAAT
-766 ARRACELVD
+766 RRACELVD
-775 EAAVLAGPARRA
+775 EAAVLAGPLRRS
-787 AMLAASR
+787 AMLEASR
-794 LSAAYERDFFRAPEA
+794 LSAAYERDFFRAPET

>member
-1 VSGLDLSV
+1 MSGLDLSV
-9 YLVTDPALCGERGVP
+9 YLVTDPALCGARGVP

-31 AGGATAVQIR
+31 AGGATVVQIR
-41 DKHASAAELLA
+41 DKHASAADLLG
-52 TVTAAADA
+52 TVTEAAAA
-60 IDAHAAAHPGAAR
+60 IDAHSSAHPGAPR

-83 VVLAALARDA
+83 VVLAALARGVRA
-93 RVDGVHV
+93 DGVHV

-112 MLDAASPDRHLVVGL
+112 MLDAASPDRRLVVGL
-127 TANTPEHVEAVR
+127 TANAPAHVEAVR
-139 ALPVGTVD
+139 RLPAGTVD

-153 IRPTSTKPDHPAP
+153 IRPTSTKPDHPTP
-166 LGHDGFGIIAGLSP
+166 LGHEGFGIIAGLSP

-191 DDVEAIA
+191 DDVAATA

-210 ICAAE
+210 VCAAE

-224 AAAWGRV
+224 AEAWARARSATV
-231 REGDAGTPS
+231 GDATEDEIDVVTSRERDATSTPRR
-240 QPVDEGGASVADAG
+240 A
-254 EATTADAGTR
+254 
-264 PAAHDPAPAAG
+264 
-275 PEASIPA
+275 
-282 AGGSAADPTRVPR
+282 VPR

-333 QNTRGVREIHVP
+333 QNTTGVREIHVP

-357 SDDVVIDAVKI
+357 SDDVAIDAVKV

-406 LDADATAALRRLL
+406 LDADATEALRRLL

-433 ALLDA
+433 ALLGER
-438 PEADGWDQALAQG
+438 EADGWDAALAQG
-451 RDLASR
+451 RTLAAR

-465 GGHLRA
+465 GGHLRE

-478 VTPGALVAPDALV
+478 VTPGA
-491 TPDALATP
+491 
-499 DAPSG
+499 SG
-504 TDAEDG
+504 AQ
-510 TDAEPVVVIVA
+510 AAVHVVD
-521 GPRIATTSTHGTGCS
+521 GPRVATTSTHGTGCS

-551 LAALTEAKSWLTGS
+551 LAALTEAKAWLTGS
-565 LVHADDL
+565 LAHAEDL

-587 WDAAGTHAGSVSE
+587 WDAAGTHAGPISA
-600 EMWVGSADLRREI
+600 EMWAGSADLRREI
-613 DELAFVRRLGDGT
+613 DDLPFVRRLGDGT
-626 LPEVW
+626 LPEAW

-662 QVVWARAAAEAI
+662 QVAWARSAADAI
-674 AAESTLHAEWLS
+674 SAESALHEEWLS
-686 RHPAPMVAG
+686 RHPAPAVAG

-708 AAASDYAVLV
+708 AAGSDYAVLV

-723 CYTIYADVGTR
+723 CFTIYADVGTR
-734 LRAAGEAATAT
+734 LRAVGSAAAAA
-745 GDAHPYGAWL
+745 GDAHPYAAWL

-766 ARRACELVD
+766 TRRACELVD
-775 EAAVLAGPARRA
+775 EAAVIAGPSRRA
-787 AMLAASR
+787 AMLAAS
-794 LSAAYERDFFRAPEA
+794 LVSAAYERDFFRAPEA

>member
-9 YLVTDPALCGERGVP
+9 YLVTDPTLCGARGVP

-31 AGGATAVQIR
+31 AGGATVVQIR
-41 DKHASAAELLA
+41 DKHASAADLLG
-52 TVTAAADA
+52 TVTEAAAA
-60 IDAHAAAHPGAAR
+60 IDAHSSAHPGAPR

-83 VVLAALARDA
+83 VVLAALARGERA
-93 RVDGVHV
+93 DGVHV

-112 MLDAASPDRHLVVGL
+112 MLDAASPDRRLVVGL
-127 TANTPEHVEAVR
+127 TANAPAHVEAVR
-139 ALPVGTVD
+139 ALPPGTVD

-153 IRPTSTKPDHPAP
+153 IRPTSTKPDHPTP

-191 DDVEAIA
+191 DDVAAIA

-210 ICAAE
+210 VCAAE

-224 AAAWGRV
+224 AEAWARARSATV
-231 REGDAGTPS
+231 GDATEDEIDVVTSRERDATSTPRR
-240 QPVDEGGASVADAG
+240 A
-254 EATTADAGTR
+254 
-264 PAAHDPAPAAG
+264 
-275 PEASIPA
+275 
-282 AGGSAADPTRVPR
+282 VPR

-333 QNTRGVREIHVP
+333 QNTTGVREIHVP

-357 SDDVVIDAVKI
+357 SDDVAIDAVKV

-380 ADWLR
+380 AEWLR

-406 LDADATAALRRLL
+406 LDADATEALRRLL

-433 ALLDA
+433 ALLGER
-438 PEADGWDQALAQG
+438 EADGWDAALAQG
-451 RDLASR
+451 RTLAAR
-457 HGVRVVVK
+457 HSVRVVVK
-465 GGHLRA
+465 GGHLRE

-478 VTPGALVAPDALV
+478 VTPGA
-491 TPDALATP
+491 
-499 DAPSG
+499 SG
-504 TDAEDG
+504 AQ
-510 TDAEPVVVIVA
+510 AAVHVVD
-521 GPRIATTSTHGTGCS
+521 GPRVATTSTHGTGCS
-536 LSSALATLHPRRGDW
+536 LSSALATLQPRRGDW
-551 LAALTEAKSWLTGS
+551 LAALTEAKAWLTGS
-565 LVHADDL
+565 LAHADGL
-572 EVGSGAGPLDHLRAL
+572 EVGSGAGPLDHLRVL
-587 WDAAGTHAGSVSE
+587 WDAAGTHAGPISA
-600 EMWVGSADLRREI
+600 EMWAGSADLRREI
-613 DELAFVRRLGDGT
+613 DDLPFVRRLGDGT
-626 LPEVW
+626 LPEAW

-662 QVVWARAAAEAI
+662 QVAWARSAADAI
-674 AAESTLHAEWLS
+674 AAESALHEEWLS
-686 RHPAPMVAG
+686 RHPAPAVAG

-708 AAASDYAVLV
+708 AAGSDYAVLV

-723 CYTIYADVGTR
+723 CFTIYADVGTR
-734 LRAAGEAATAT
+734 LRAVGSAAAAAA
-745 GDAHPYGAWL
+745 DAHPYAAWL

-766 ARRACELVD
+766 TRRACELVD
-775 EAAVLAGPARRA
+775 EAAVIAGPSRRV
-787 AMLAASR
+787 AMLEAS
-794 LSAAYERDFFRAPEA
+794 LVSAAYEREFFRAPEA

>member
-1 VSGLDLSV
+1 MSALDLSV

-31 AGGATAVQIR
+31 AGGATTVQIR

-52 TVTAAADA
+52 TVTEAAAA
-60 IDAHAAAHPGAAR
+60 IDAHASAHPHAHR

-83 VVLAALARDA
+83 VVLAALAGGV

-100 GQSDVPADLVRR
+100 GQSDVPAALVRR

-127 TANTPEHVEAVR
+127 TANAPEHVQAVR
-139 ALPVGTVD
+139 ALAAGTVD

-153 IRPTSTKPDHPAP
+153 IRPTTTKPDHPAP

-191 DDVEAIA
+191 GDVEPIA

-215 DPEAAAREL
+215 DPEAATREL
-224 AAAWGRV
+224 ADAWARV
-231 REGDAGTPS
+231 RSG
-240 QPVDEGGASVADAG
+240 ADAATAPG
-254 EATTADAGTR
+254 ATGADPVEAATPEPVTP
-264 PAAHDPAPAAG
+264 PAA
-275 PEASIPA
+275 
-282 AGGSAADPTRVPR
+282 ADRTRVPR

-333 QNTRGVREIHVP
+333 QNTAGVREIHVP

-357 SDDVVIDAVKI
+357 SDDVVIDAVKV

-385 AVRPPVVVLDPVMV
+385 ATRPPVVVLDPVMV

-406 LDADATAALRRLL
+406 LDADATEALRRLL

-433 ALLDA
+433 ALLGER
-438 PEADGWDQALAQG
+438 EAEGWEEALAQG
-451 RDLASR
+451 RTLAAR
-457 HGVRVVVK
+457 HGVRVIVK
-465 GGHLRA
+465 GGHLRV

-478 VTPGALVAPDALV
+478 VVPGA
-491 TPDALATP
+491 
-499 DAPSG
+499 G
-504 TDAEDG
+504 G
-510 TDAEPVVVIVA
+510 AEPTVHVVD
-521 GPRIATTSTHGTGCS
+521 GPRIATTSAHGTGCS
-536 LSSALATLHPRRGDW
+536 LSSALATLRPRGAGWRE
-551 LAALTEAKSWLTGS
+551 ALTEAKAWLTGS
-565 LVHADDL
+565 LVHAEDL
-572 EVGSGAGPLDHLRAL
+572 RVGAGAGPLDHLRAL
-587 WDAAGTHAGSVSE
+587 WDAAGTHAGPISA
-600 EMWVGSADLRREI
+600 EMWAGSADLRREI
-613 DELAFVRRLGDGT
+613 DDLPFVRRLGDGT
-626 LPEVW
+626 LPEAW

-662 QVVWARAAAEAI
+662 QVEWARAAADAI
-674 AAESTLHAEWLS
+674 AAESALHAEWLS

-708 AAASDYAVLV
+708 AATSDYAVLV
-718 AALLP
+718 AAVLP

-734 LRAAGEAATAT
+734 LRAAGRAATAA
-745 GDAHPYGAWL
+745 GEAHPYGAWL

-761 AFAAA
+761 AFAEAT
-766 ARRACELVD
+766 RRACELVD
-775 EAAVLAGPARRA
+775 EAAVLAGPLRRP
-787 AMLAASR
+787 AMLAAAR

>member
-1 VSGLDLSV
+1 VSGIDLSV

-24 AVVAAAV
+24 TVVAAAV

-60 IDAHAAAHPGAAR
+60 IDAHAAARPDDDR

-83 VVLAALARDA
+83 VVLAALARGV

-100 GQSDVPADLVRR
+100 GQSDVPADLVRG
-112 MLDAASPDRHLVVGL
+112 MLDTASPDRRLVVGL
-127 TANTPEHVEAVR
+127 TANTPAHVEAVR
-139 ALPVGTVD
+139 ALPAGTVD

-191 DDVEAIA
+191 GDVDAIA

-224 AAAWGRV
+224 VAAWARV
-231 REGDAGTPS
+231 RGGGSAVEGDADDSGPAS
-240 QPVDEGGASVADAG
+240 GSDSVALPG
-254 EATTADAGTR
+254 QSTAV
-264 PAAHDPAPAAG
+264 AP
-275 PEASIPA
+275 
-282 AGGSAADPTRVPR
+282 AADPTRVPR

-313 LKSIAANGGY
+313 LKSTAANGGY

-385 AVRPPVVVLDPVMV
+385 AVQPPVVVLDPVMI

-406 LDADATAALRRLL
+406 LDDDATDALRRLL

-433 ALLDA
+433 ALVGE
-438 PEADGWDQALAQG
+438 PEADGWEAALAQG
-451 RDLASR
+451 RTLAAR
-457 HGVRVVVK
+457 HGVRVIVK
-465 GGHLRA
+465 GGHLRE

-478 VTPGALVAPDALV
+478 VTPGAPDA
-491 TPDALATP
+491 DAAV
-499 DAPSG
+499 D
-504 TDAEDG
+504 
-510 TDAEPVVVIVA
+510 VVD
-521 GPRIATTSTHGTGCS
+521 GPRISTTSTHGTGCS

-551 LAALTEAKSWLTGS
+551 LAALAEAKAWLTGS
-565 LVHADDL
+565 LVHAEDL
-572 EVGSGAGPLDHLRAL
+572 DVGAGAGPLDHLRAL
-587 WDAAGTHAGSVSE
+587 WEAAGTHAGSVAA
-600 EMWVGSADLRREI
+600 EMWAGSADLRREI
-613 DELAFVRRLGDGT
+613 DELAFVRRLGDGS
-626 LPEVW
+626 LPEAW

-662 QVVWARAAAEAI
+662 QVAWARSAADAI
-674 AAESTLHAEWLS
+674 AAESALHEEWLS
-686 RHPAPMVAG
+686 RHPAPAVAG

-708 AAASDYAVLV
+708 AAGSDYAVLV

-723 CYTIYADVGTR
+723 CFTIYADVGTR
-734 LRAAGEAATAT
+734 LRAAGSAAEAA
-745 GDAHPYGAWL
+745 GSAHPYAAWL

-766 ARRACELVD
+766 TRRACELVD
-775 EAAVLAGPARRA
+775 EAAVLAGPSRRA
-787 AMLAASR
+787 AMLEAS
-794 LSAAYERDFFRAPEA
+794 LVSAAYERDFFRAPEA

>member
-1 VSGLDLSV
+1 VSALDLSV

-41 DKHASAAELLA
+41 DKHASAADLLA

-60 IDAHAAAHPGAAR
+60 IDAHASAHPDAGR

-83 VVLAALARDA
+83 VVLAALARGT

-112 MLDAASPDRHLVVGL
+112 MLDAASPDRRLVVGL
-127 TANTPEHVEAVR
+127 TANAPAHVEAVR
-139 ALPVGTVD
+139 ALPAGTVD

-191 DDVEAIA
+191 RDVAAIA

-215 DPEAAAREL
+215 DPAAAAREL
-224 AAAWGRV
+224 AAEWARV
-231 REGDAGTPS
+231 RGAG
-240 QPVDEGGASVADAG
+240 GGADGGTEVAEGTAATAAPAPEADA
-254 EATTADAGTR
+254 TDAPR
-264 PAAHDPAPAAG
+264 PAADP
-275 PEASIPA
+275 S
-282 AGGSAADPTRVPR
+282 RVPR

-357 SDDVVIDAVKI
+357 SDDVAIDAVKI

-406 LDADATAALRRLL
+406 LHDDATDALRRLL

-433 ALLDA
+433 ALLGER
-438 PEADGWDQALAQG
+438 EADGWDQALAQG
-451 RDLASR
+451 RALADR
-457 HGVRVVVK
+457 HRVRVIVK
-465 GGHLRA
+465 GGHLRE

-478 VTPGALVAPDALV
+478 VSPGAP
-491 TPDALATP
+491 
-499 DAPSG
+499 G
-504 TDAEDG
+504 AETAVD
-510 TDAEPVVVIVA
+510 VVA

-551 LAALTEAKSWLTGS
+551 LAALTEAKGWLTGS
-565 LVHADDL
+565 LAHAEDL
-572 EVGSGAGPLDHLRAL
+572 DVGDGAGPLDHLRAL
-587 WDAAGTHAGSVSE
+587 WDAAGTHAGPVTA
-600 EMWVGSADLRREI
+600 EMWAGSADLRREI
-613 DELAFVRRLGDGT
+613 DELPFVRRLGDGS
-626 LPEVW
+626 LPEAW

-654 QLAPTPDA
+654 QLAPTPEA
-662 QVVWARAAAEAI
+662 QVEWARSAADAI
-674 AAESTLHAEWLS
+674 AAESALHEEWLA
-686 RHPAPMVAG
+686 RHPAPAVIG

-708 AAASDYAVLV
+708 AATSDYAVLV

-723 CYTIYADVGTR
+723 CFTIYADVGTR
-734 LRAAGEAATAT
+734 LRAARSAAAAS
-745 GDAHPYGAWL
+745 GAAHPYAAWL
-755 ATYADP
+755 ETYADP

-766 ARRACELVD
+766 TERACALVD
-775 EAAVLAGPARRA
+775 EAAVLAGPGRRA
-787 AMLAASR
+787 AMLEASR
-794 LSAAYERDFFRAPEA
+794 VSAAYERDFFRAPEA

>member
-1 VSGLDLSV
+1 MTALDLSV
-9 YLVTDPALCGERGVP
+9 YLVTDPALCGARGVH

-41 DKHASAAELLA
+41 DKHASAADLLA
-52 TVTAAADA
+52 TVLAAASV
-60 IDAHAAAHPGAAR
+60 IDAHAAAHPTAPR
-73 PLLLVDDRVD
+73 PVLLVDDRVD
-83 VVLAALARDA
+83 VVLAALARGA

-112 MLDAASPDRHLVVGL
+112 MLDAASPDRRLVLGL
-127 TANTPEHVEAVR
+127 TANAPEHVEAVR
-139 ALPVGTVD
+139 ALPDGTVD

-191 DDVEAIA
+191 DDVAAVA

-210 ICAAE
+210 VCAAE
-215 DPEAAAREL
+215 DPAAAARQL
-224 AAAWGRV
+224 ARAWARV
-231 REGDAGTPS
+231 RAAGA
-240 QPVDEGGASVADAG
+240 GGASAPAEPAPLGDDSAVDESADADHDHAAASG
-254 EATTADAGTR
+254 TAR
-264 PAAHDPAPAAG
+264 
-275 PEASIPA
+275 
-282 AGGSAADPTRVPR
+282 GSRAVPR

-308 GIQAD
+308 GVQAD

-357 SDDVVIDAVKI
+357 SDDVVIDAVKV

-406 LDADATAALRRLL
+406 LDADATEALRHLL

-433 ALLDA
+433 ALLGE
-438 PEADGWDQALAQG
+438 PEADAWDAALAQG
-451 RDLASR
+451 RALAAR
-457 HGVRVVVK
+457 HGVRVIVK
-465 GGHLRA
+465 GGHLRV

-478 VTPGALVAPDALV
+478 IVPAGDGADGSDAA
-491 TPDALATP
+491 DAAVH
-499 DAPSG
+499 
-504 TDAEDG
+504 
-510 TDAEPVVVIVA
+510 VVP

-536 LSSALATLHPRRGDW
+536 LSSALATLQPRRGDW
-551 LAALTEAKSWLTGS
+551 LAALTEAKGWLTGS
-565 LVHADDL
+565 LAHAEDL
-572 EVGSGAGPLDHLRAL
+572 DVGEGAGPLDHLRAL
-587 WDAAGTHAGSVSE
+587 WDAAGTHLPPVSE
-600 EMWVGSADLRREI
+600 EMWAGSADLRREI
-613 DELAFVRRLGDGT
+613 DDLPFVRRLGDGS
-626 LPEVW
+626 LPEAW

-662 QVVWARAAAEAI
+662 QVAWARSAADAI
-674 AAESTLHAEWLS
+674 AAESTLHEEWLS
-686 RHPAPMVAG
+686 RHPAPAVPG

-708 AAASDYAVLV
+708 AAGSDYAVLV

-723 CYTIYADVGTR
+723 CFTIYADVGVR
-734 LRAAGEAATAT
+734 LHAAGSAAAAA
-745 GDAHPYGAWL
+745 GSAHPYAAWL
-755 ATYADP
+755 ETYADP
-761 AFAAA
+761 AFTAAT
-766 ARRACELVD
+766 RRACELVD
-775 EAAVLAGPARRA
+775 EAAVLAGPLRRS
-787 AMLAASR
+787 AMLEASR

>member
-1 VSGLDLSV
+1 MSGTDLSV

-24 AVVAAAV
+24 AVVRAAV

-41 DKHASAAELLA
+41 DKHASAAELLT
-52 TVTAAADA
+52 TVVEAASA
-60 IDAHAAAHPGAAR
+60 IDAHAAAHPSAPR

-83 VVLAALARDA
+83 VVLAALTRGA

-112 MLDAASPDRHLVVGL
+112 MLDAASPDRRLIVGL
-127 TANTPEHVEAVR
+127 TANAPEHVQAVR
-139 ALPVGTVD
+139 ALPAGTVD

-191 DDVEAIA
+191 RDVEAIA
-198 AAGGAGTAVVSA
+198 VAGGAGTAVVSA
-210 ICAAE
+210 VCAAE
-215 DPEAAAREL
+215 DPGAATRELAEAWARVRAAAGDAVSAEDAADVVTAREL
-224 AAAWGRV
+224 DSR
-231 REGDAGTPS
+231 
-240 QPVDEGGASVADAG
+240 
-254 EATTADAGTR
+254 R
-264 PAAHDPAPAAG
+264 PARRP
-275 PEASIPA
+275 
-282 AGGSAADPTRVPR
+282 VPR

-357 SDDVVIDAVKI
+357 SDDVEIDAVKI

-385 AVRPPVVVLDPVMV
+385 AVRPPVVVLDPVMI

-406 LDADATAALRRLL
+406 LDADATDALRRLL

-433 ALLDA
+433 ALLGEE
-438 PEADGWDQALAQG
+438 EADGWDAALAQG
-451 RDLASR
+451 RALAAR
-457 HGVRVVVK
+457 HDVRVIVK

-478 VTPGALVAPDALV
+478 VEPDATV
-491 TPDALATP
+491 T
-499 DAPSG
+499 
-504 TDAEDG
+504 
-510 TDAEPVVVIVA
+510 VVE

-536 LSSALATLHPRRGDW
+536 LSSALATLQPRRGDW
-551 LAALTEAKSWLTGS
+551 LRALTEAKEWLTGS
-565 LVHADDL
+565 LAHAEDL
-572 EVGSGAGPLDHLRAL
+572 QVGAGAGPLDHLRAL
-587 WDAAGTHAGSVSE
+587 WDAAGTHAGPISE
-600 EMWVGSADLRREI
+600 EMWAGSADLRCEI
-613 DELAFVRRLGDGT
+613 DDLAFVRRLGDGT
-626 LPEVW
+626 LPEAW

-662 QVVWARAAAEAI
+662 QVAWARSAADAI
-674 AAESTLHAEWLS
+674 AAESTLHEEWLS
-686 RHPAPMVAG
+686 RHPAPAVAA

-708 AAASDYAVLV
+708 AAGSDYAVLV

-723 CYTIYADVGTR
+723 CFTIYADVGTR
-734 LRAAGEAATAT
+734 LRAAGR
-745 GDAHPYGAWL
+745 DARADGTPHPYAAWL
-755 ATYADP
+755 ATYGDP

-766 ARRACELVD
+766 TRRACELVD
-775 EAAVLAGPARRA
+775 EAAVIAGPTRRA
-787 AMLAASR
+787 AMLEASR
-794 LSAAYERDFFRAPEA
+794 VSAAYERDFFGAPEA

>member
-1 VSGLDLSV
+1 MSALDLSV
-9 YLVTDPALCGERGVP
+9 YLVTDPALCGARGVP

-52 TVTAAADA
+52 TVVAAAEA
-60 IDAHAAAHPGAAR
+60 IDAHAAAHPSARR

-83 VVLAALARDA
+83 VVLAALARGV

-112 MLDAASPDRHLVVGL
+112 MLDAASPDRRLVVGL
-127 TANTPEHVEAVR
+127 TANTPAHVEAVR
-139 ALPVGTVD
+139 ALPAGTVD

-191 DDVEAIA
+191 RDVAAIA

-215 DPEAAAREL
+215 DPGAAAREL
-224 AAAWGRV
+224 AEAWARV
-231 REGDAGTPS
+231 RAAAGDATAAE
-240 QPVDEGGASVADAG
+240 DDASARAL
-254 EATTADAGTR
+254 R
-264 PAAHDPAPAAG
+264 P
-275 PEASIPA
+275 
-282 AGGSAADPTRVPR
+282 VPR

-333 QNTRGVREIHVP
+333 QNTTGVREIHVP

-357 SDDVVIDAVKI
+357 SDDVAIDAVKI

-406 LDADATAALRRLL
+406 LDADATEALRRLL

-433 ALLDA
+433 ALLGER
-438 PEADGWDQALAQG
+438 EADGWDEALAQG
-451 RDLASR
+451 RTLAVR

-465 GGHLRA
+465 GGHLRV

-478 VTPGALVAPDALV
+478 VTPGAA
-491 TPDALATP
+491 
-499 DAPSG
+499 G
-504 TDAEDG
+504 AE
-510 TDAEPVVVIVA
+510 AAVHVVN

-536 LSSALATLHPRRGDW
+536 LSSALATLQPRRGDW
-551 LAALTEAKSWLTGS
+551 LSALTEAKAWLTGS
-565 LVHADDL
+565 LAHAEDL

-587 WDAAGTHAGSVSE
+587 WDAAGTHAEPISA
-600 EMWVGSADLRREI
+600 EMWAGSADLRREI
-613 DELAFVRRLGDGT
+613 DDLPFVRRLGDGT
-626 LPEVW
+626 LPEAW

-662 QVVWARAAAEAI
+662 QVVWARSAADAI
-674 AAESTLHAEWLS
+674 AAESALHEEWLS
-686 RHPAPMVAG
+686 RHPAPAVAG
-695 PVTRAYVDHLLAH
+695 PVTRAYVNHLLAH
-708 AAASDYAVLV
+708 AATSDYAVLV

-723 CYTIYADVGTR
+723 CFTIYADVGTR
-734 LRAAGEAATAT
+734 LRAAGSAAASA
-745 GDAHPYGAWL
+745 GEAHPYAAWL

-761 AFAAA
+761 GFAAA
-766 ARRACELVD
+766 TRRACELVD
-775 EAAVLAGPARRA
+775 EAAVIAGPSRRT
-787 AMLAASR
+787 AMLEASL
-794 LSAAYERDFFRAPEA
+794 LSSAYERDFFRAPEA
-809 LG
+809 FG

>member
-1 VSGLDLSV
+1 MSALDLSV
-9 YLVTDPALCGERGVP
+9 YLVTDPALCGARSVP
-24 AVVAAAV
+24 AVVSAAV

-52 TVTAAADA
+52 TVLAAADA
-60 IDAHAAAHPGAAR
+60 IDAHAAAHPSAPR
-73 PLLLVDDRVD
+73 PVLLVDDRVD
-83 VVLAALARDA
+83 VVLAALARGA

-112 MLDAASPDRHLVVGL
+112 MLDAASPDHRLVVGL
-127 TANTPEHVEAVR
+127 TANTPAHVEAVR
-139 ALPVGTVD
+139 ALPAGTVD

-191 DDVEAIA
+191 GDVAAIA
-198 AAGGAGTAVVSA
+198 AAGGAGTSVVSA

-224 AAAWGRV
+224 AEAWERV
-231 REGDAGTPS
+231 RVRASAGSAGDARAAES
-240 QPVDEGGASVADAG
+240 DAA
-254 EATTADAGTR
+254 ESDATEPG
-264 PAAHDPAPAAG
+264 APAAD
-275 PEASIPA
+275 PADAASAEPAGDPA
-282 AGGSAADPTRVPR
+282 AGDPTRVPR

-406 LDADATAALRRLL
+406 LDADATEALRRLL

-433 ALLDA
+433 ALLGA
-438 PEADGWDQALAQG
+438 PEAEGWDEALAQG
-451 RDLASR
+451 RDLAGR

-478 VTPGALVAPDALV
+478 VTPGATSADPAVD
-491 TPDALATP
+491 
-499 DAPSG
+499 
-504 TDAEDG
+504 
-510 TDAEPVVVIVA
+510 IVA

-551 LAALTEAKSWLTGS
+551 LVALTEAKGWLTGS
-565 LVHADDL
+565 LAHADDL
-572 EVGSGAGPLDHLRAL
+572 DVGSGAGPLDHLRAL
-587 WDAAGTHAGSVSE
+587 WDAAGTHAGSIAA
-600 EMWVGSADLRREI
+600 EMWAGSADLRREI

-626 LPEVW
+626 LPEAW

-662 QVVWARAAAEAI
+662 QVVWARAAADAI
-674 AAESTLHAEWLS
+674 AAESALHAEWLS

-708 AAASDYAVLV
+708 AASSDYAVLV

-734 LRAAGEAATAT
+734 LRAAGAAATAS

-761 AFAAA
+761 AFAEAT
-766 ARRACELVD
+766 RRAGELVD
-775 EAAVLAGPARRA
+775 EAAVLAGPARRP
-787 AMLAASR
+787 AMLAASL
-794 LSAAYERDFFRAPEA
+794 LSSAYERDFFRAPEA

>member
-1 VSGLDLSV
+1 
-9 YLVTDPALCGERGVP
+9 
-24 AVVAAAV
+24 
-31 AGGATAVQIR
+31 
-41 DKHASAAELLA
+41 
-52 TVTAAADA
+52 
-60 IDAHAAAHPGAAR
+60 
-73 PLLLVDDRVD
+73 
-83 VVLAALARDA
+83 
-93 RVDGVHV
+93 
-100 GQSDVPADLVRR
+100 
-112 MLDAASPDRHLVVGL
+112 
-127 TANTPEHVEAVR
+127 
-139 ALPVGTVD
+139 
-147 YLGVGV
+147 V
-153 IRPTSTKPDHPAP
+153 IRPTTTKPDHPAP

-191 DDVEAIA
+191 GDVAAIA

-224 AAAWGRV
+224 ADAWARV
-231 REGDAGTPS
+231 RAGAPAGT
-240 QPVDEGGASVADAG
+240 GADAD
-254 EATTADAGTR
+254 ADA
-264 PAAHDPAPAAG
+264 
-275 PEASIPA
+275 ASAEPTPRA
-282 AGGSAADPTRVPR
+282 SAADPTRVPR

-357 SDDVVIDAVKI
+357 SDDVTIDAVKI

-406 LDADATAALRRLL
+406 LDADATEALRRLL

-433 ALLDA
+433 ALLGES
-438 PEADGWDQALAQG
+438 EADGWDQALAQG
-451 RDLASR
+451 QTLAAR

-478 VTPGALVAPDALV
+478 VTPGAAGEESAVH
-491 TPDALATP
+491 
-499 DAPSG
+499 
-504 TDAEDG
+504 
-510 TDAEPVVVIVA
+510 VVD

-551 LAALTEAKSWLTGS
+551 PAVLAEAKSWLTGS
-565 LVHADDL
+565 LAHADDL
-572 EVGSGAGPLDHLRAL
+572 DVGSGAGPLDHLRAL
-587 WDAAGTHAGSVSE
+587 WDAAGTHAGSIAE
-600 EMWVGSADLRREI
+600 EMWAGSADLRRQI
-613 DELAFVRRLGDGT
+613 DDLPFVRRLGDGT
-626 LPEVW
+626 LPEAW

-662 QVVWARAAAEAI
+662 QVTWARAAADAI
-674 AAESTLHAEWLS
+674 AAESALHAEWLS

-708 AAASDYAVLV
+708 AATSDYAVLV
-718 AALLP
+718 ASLLP

-734 LRAAGEAATAT
+734 LRAVGEAATAA

-761 AFAAA
+761 AFAEAT
-766 ARRACELVD
+766 RRAGELVD
-775 EAAVLAGPARRA
+775 EAAVLAGPTRRRE
-787 AMLAASR
+787 MLAAS
-794 LSAAYERDFFRAPEA
+794 LQSSAYERDFFRAPEA

>member
-1 VSGLDLSV
+1 MSALDLSV
-9 YLVTDPALCGERGVP
+9 YLVTDPALCGARGVP

-52 TVTAAADA
+52 TVMEAATV
-60 IDAHAAAHPGAAR
+60 IDAHAAAHPSAAR

-83 VVLAALARDA
+83 VVLAALARGA

-112 MLDAASPDRHLVVGL
+112 MLDAASPDRRLVVGL
-127 TANTPEHVEAVR
+127 TANAPEHVQAVR
-139 ALPVGTVD
+139 ALPAGMVD

-191 DDVEAIA
+191 RDVEPIA

-210 ICAAE
+210 VCAAE

-224 AAAWGRV
+224 ADAWARV
-231 REGDAGTPS
+231 RAAAVETASADGAVDVVASPERDAP
-240 QPVDEGGASVADAG
+240 PL
-254 EATTADAGTR
+254 R
-264 PAAHDPAPAAG
+264 P
-275 PEASIPA
+275 
-282 AGGSAADPTRVPR
+282 VPR

-333 QNTRGVREIHVP
+333 QNTTGVREIHVP

-357 SDDVVIDAVKI
+357 SDDVEIDAVKI

-406 LDADATAALRRLL
+406 LDADATEALRRLL

-433 ALLDA
+433 ALLGE
-438 PEADGWDQALAQG
+438 PEADGWDHALAQG
-451 RDLASR
+451 RALAVR
-457 HGVRVVVK
+457 HGVRVIVK
-465 GGHLRA
+465 GGHLRV

-478 VTPGALVAPDALV
+478 VTPAVGDGGGDPSVA
-491 TPDALATP
+491 
-499 DAPSG
+499 
-504 TDAEDG
+504 
-510 TDAEPVVVIVA
+510 VVD
-521 GPRIATTSTHGTGCS
+521 GPRVATTSTHGTGCS
-536 LSSALATLHPRRGDW
+536 LSSALATLQPRRGDW
-551 LAALTEAKSWLTGS
+551 LRTLTEAKAWLTGS
-565 LVHADDL
+565 LAHAEEL
-572 EVGSGAGPLDHLRAL
+572 EVGAGAGPLDHLRAL
-587 WDAAGTHAGSVSE
+587 WDAAGTHAGPVSE
-600 EMWVGSADLRREI
+600 EMWAGSADLRREI
-613 DELAFVRRLGDGT
+613 DDLAFVRRLGDGT
-626 LPEVW
+626 LPEAW

-662 QVVWARAAAEAI
+662 QVAWARSAADAI
-674 AAESTLHAEWLS
+674 AAESTLHEEWLS

-708 AAASDYAVLV
+708 AAGSEYAVLV

-723 CYTIYADVGTR
+723 CFTIYADVGTR
-734 LRAAGEAATAT
+734 LRAAGSAAAAA

-761 AFAAA
+761 AFAEAT
-766 ARRACELVD
+766 RRACELVD
-775 EAAVLAGPARRA
+775 EAAVLAGPSRRA
-787 AMLAASR
+787 AMLEASR
-794 LSAAYERDFFRAPEA
+794 VSAAYERDFFRAPEA

>member
-1 VSGLDLSV
+1 VSGIDLSV
-9 YLVTDPALCGERGVP
+9 YLVTDPALCGERGVT

-41 DKHASAAELLA
+41 DKHASAAELLG
-52 TVTAAADA
+52 TVTEAAAA
-60 IDAHAAAHPGAAR
+60 IDAHASAHPDSPR
-73 PLLLVDDRVD
+73 PVLLVDDRVD
-83 VVLAALARDA
+83 VVLAALVRGV

-112 MLDAASPDRHLVVGL
+112 MLDDASPDRRLVVGL
-127 TANTPEHVEAVR
+127 TANTPAHVEAVR
-139 ALPVGTVD
+139 ALPAGTVD

-191 DDVEAIA
+191 RDVDAIA

-210 ICAAE
+210 VCAAE

-224 AAAWGRV
+224 AEAWARV
-231 REGDAGTPS
+231 RAAGSDAT
-240 QPVDEGGASVADAG
+240 DVADA
-254 EATTADAGTR
+254 ADDA
-264 PAAHDPAPAAG
+264 DVAPAIVLS
-275 PEASIPA
+275 P
-282 AGGSAADPTRVPR
+282 VPR

-333 QNTRGVREIHVP
+333 QNTTGVREIHVP

-357 SDDVVIDAVKI
+357 SDDVQIDAVKI

-406 LDADATAALRRLL
+406 LDADATEALRRLL

-433 ALLDA
+433 ALLGER
-438 PEADGWDQALAQG
+438 EADGWDAALAQG
-451 RDLASR
+451 RALAAR
-457 HGVRVVVK
+457 HGVRVIVK
-465 GGHLRA
+465 GGHLRVE
-471 DDCPDAL
+471 DCPDAL
-478 VTPGALVAPDALV
+478 VTPGAAGAHP
-491 TPDALATP
+491 TTH
-499 DAPSG
+499 
-504 TDAEDG
+504 
-510 TDAEPVVVIVA
+510 VVD

-551 LAALTEAKSWLTGS
+551 LAALTEAKAWLTGS
-565 LVHADDL
+565 LAHADDL
-572 EVGSGAGPLDHLRAL
+572 EVGAGAGPLDHLRAL
-587 WDAAGTHAGSVSE
+587 WDAAGTHAGPISA
-600 EMWVGSADLRREI
+600 EMWAGSADLRREI
-613 DELAFVRRLGDGT
+613 DDLPFVRRLGDGT
-626 LPEVW
+626 LPEAW

-662 QVVWARAAAEAI
+662 QVVWARGAADAI
-674 AAESTLHAEWLS
+674 AAESALHEEWLS
-686 RHPAPMVAG
+686 RHPAPAVAG

-708 AAASDYAVLV
+708 AATSDYAVLV

-723 CYTIYADVGTR
+723 CFTIYADVGTR
-734 LRAAGEAATAT
+734 LRAAGSAAG
-745 GDAHPYGAWL
+745 GDAHPYAVWL

-766 ARRACELVD
+766 TQRACALVD
-775 EAAVLAGPARRA
+775 EAAVIAGPGRRA
-787 AMLAASR
+787 AMLEASR
-794 LSAAYERDFFRAPEA
+794 LSYAYERDFFRGPEA

>member
-1 VSGLDLSV
+1 MSALDLSV
-9 YLVTDPALCGERGVP
+9 YLVTDPALCGARGVT

-41 DKHASAAELLA
+41 DKHASGAELLE
-52 TVTAAADA
+52 TVVAAAEA
-60 IDAHAAAHPGAAR
+60 IDAHAAAHPSAPR

-83 VVLAALARDA
+83 VVLAALARGA

-112 MLDAASPDRHLVVGL
+112 MLDAASPDRRLVLGL
-127 TANTPEHVEAVR
+127 TANTPAHVEAVR
-139 ALPVGTVD
+139 AMPAGTVD

-153 IRPTSTKPDHPAP
+153 IRPTTTKPDHPAP

-191 DDVEAIA
+191 RDVEAIA

-224 AAAWGRV
+224 TDAWAQV
-231 REGDAGTPS
+231 RAG
-240 QPVDEGGASVADAG
+240 
-254 EATTADAGTR
+254 
-264 PAAHDPAPAAG
+264 
-275 PEASIPA
+275 
-282 AGGSAADPTRVPR
+282 AGGSAEATGPDAPTADATASAAPATPPDPARVPR

-308 GIQAD
+308 GIHAD

-333 QNTRGVREIHVP
+333 QNTTGVREIHVP

-380 ADWLR
+380 VDWLR

-406 LDADATAALRRLL
+406 LDADATEALRRLL

-433 ALLDA
+433 ALLGER
-438 PEADGWDQALAQG
+438 EADGWDQALAQG
-451 RDLASR
+451 RALAAR
-457 HGVRVVVK
+457 HGVRVIVK
-465 GGHLRA
+465 GGHLRV

-478 VTPGALVAPDALV
+478 VTPGQA
-491 TPDALATP
+491 
-499 DAPSG
+499 G
-504 TDAEDG
+504 AE
-510 TDAEPVVVIVA
+510 AAAHVVD

-551 LAALTEAKSWLTGS
+551 LTALTEAKAWLTGS
-565 LVHADDL
+565 LAHAEDL

-587 WDAAGTHAGSVSE
+587 WDAAGTHAGPISA
-600 EMWVGSADLRREI
+600 EMWAGSADLRREI
-613 DELAFVRRLGDGT
+613 DELPFVRRLGDGT
-626 LPEVW
+626 LPEAW

-662 QVVWARAAAEAI
+662 QVAWARSAADAI
-674 AAESTLHAEWLS
+674 AAESALHEEWLS
-686 RHPAPMVAG
+686 RHPAPAVAG

-708 AAASDYAVLV
+708 AATSDYAVLV

-723 CYTIYADVGTR
+723 CFTIYADVGTR
-734 LRAAGEAATAT
+734 LRAAGSAAAAA
-745 GDAHPYGAWL
+745 GEAHPYAAWL

-761 AFAAA
+761 GFAAA
-766 ARRACELVD
+766 TRRACELVD
-775 EAAVLAGPARRA
+775 EAAVIAGPSRRA
-787 AMLAASR
+787 AMLEASR
-794 LSAAYERDFFRAPEA
+794 LSSAYERDFFRAPEA

>member
-1 VSGLDLSV
+1 MSGLDLSV
-9 YLVTDPALCGERGVP
+9 YLVTDPALCGARGVP

-31 AGGATAVQIR
+31 AGGATVVQIR
-41 DKHASAAELLA
+41 DKHASAADLLG
-52 TVTAAADA
+52 TVTEAAAA
-60 IDAHAAAHPGAAR
+60 IDAHSSAHPGAPR

-83 VVLAALARDA
+83 VVLAALARGVRA
-93 RVDGVHV
+93 DGVHV

-112 MLDAASPDRHLVVGL
+112 MLDAASPDRRLVVGL
-127 TANTPEHVEAVR
+127 TANAPAHVEAVR
-139 ALPVGTVD
+139 RLPAGTVD

-153 IRPTSTKPDHPAP
+153 IRPTSTKPDHPTP
-166 LGHDGFGIIAGLSP
+166 LGHEGFGIIAGLSP

-191 DDVEAIA
+191 DDVAAIA

-210 ICAAE
+210 VCAAE

-224 AAAWGRV
+224 AEAWARARSAAV
-231 REGDAGTPS
+231 GDATE
-240 QPVDEGGASVADAG
+240 DEIDVVTSPERDA
-254 EATTADAGTR
+254 T
-264 PAAHDPAPAAG
+264 
-275 PEASIPA
+275 SIPRRA
-282 AGGSAADPTRVPR
+282 VPR

-357 SDDVVIDAVKI
+357 SDDVAIDAVKV

-406 LDADATAALRRLL
+406 LDADATDALRRLL

-433 ALLDA
+433 ALLGER
-438 PEADGWDQALAQG
+438 EADGWDAALAQG
-451 RDLASR
+451 RTLAAR
-457 HGVRVVVK
+457 HGVRVIVK
-465 GGHLRA
+465 GGHLRE

-478 VTPGALVAPDALV
+478 VTPGA
-491 TPDALATP
+491 
-499 DAPSG
+499 SG
-504 TDAEDG
+504 AQ
-510 TDAEPVVVIVA
+510 AAVHVVD
-521 GPRIATTSTHGTGCS
+521 GPRVATTSTHGTGCS

-551 LAALTEAKSWLTGS
+551 LAALTEAKAWLTGS
-565 LVHADDL
+565 LAHAEDL

-587 WDAAGTHAGSVSE
+587 WDAAGTHTGPISA
-600 EMWVGSADLRREI
+600 EMWAGSADLRREI
-613 DELAFVRRLGDGT
+613 DDLPFVRRLGDGT
-626 LPEVW
+626 LPEAW

-662 QVVWARAAAEAI
+662 QVAWARSAADAI
-674 AAESTLHAEWLS
+674 AAESALHEEWLS
-686 RHPAPMVAG
+686 RHPAPAVAG

-708 AAASDYAVLV
+708 AAGSDYAVLV

-723 CYTIYADVGTR
+723 CFTIYADVGTR
-734 LRAAGEAATAT
+734 LRAVGSAAAAA
-745 GDAHPYGAWL
+745 GDAHPYAAWL

-766 ARRACELVD
+766 TRRACELVD
-775 EAAVLAGPARRA
+775 EAAVIAGPSRRA
-787 AMLAASR
+787 AMLAAS
-794 LSAAYERDFFRAPEA
+794 LVSAAYERDFFRAPEA

>member
-1 VSGLDLSV
+1 MTALDLSV

-41 DKHASAAELLA
+41 DKHASAADLLA

-60 IDAHAAAHPGAAR
+60 IDAHASAHPDAAR
-73 PLLLVDDRVD
+73 PLLVVDDRVD
-83 VVLAALARDA
+83 VVLAALARGA

-100 GQSDVPADLVRR
+100 GQSDVPAALVRG
-112 MLDAASPDRHLVVGL
+112 MLDAASPDRRLVVGL
-127 TANTPEHVEAVR
+127 TANTPAHVEAVR
-139 ALPVGTVD
+139 ALPAGTVD

-191 DDVEAIA
+191 DDVDAVA

-224 AAAWGRV
+224 AAAWARV
-231 REGDAGTPS
+231 RAAGATGTRS
-240 QPVDEGGASVADAG
+240 GAADAV
-254 EATTADAGTR
+254 DANAREESTP
-264 PAAHDPAPAAG
+264 PA
-275 PEASIPA
+275 
-282 AGGSAADPTRVPR
+282 AADPTRVPR

-333 QNTRGVREIHVP
+333 QNTMGVREIHVP

-357 SDDVVIDAVKI
+357 SDDVAIDAVKI

-385 AVRPPVVVLDPVMV
+385 ATRPPVVVLDPVMV

-406 LDADATAALRRLL
+406 LDDDATDALRRLL

-433 ALLDA
+433 ALLGE
-438 PEADGWDQALAQG
+438 PEAEGWDRALGQGRALA
-451 RDLASR
+451 DR
-457 HGVRVVVK
+457 HGVRVIVK
-465 GGHLRA
+465 GGHLREE
-471 DDCPDAL
+471 DCPDAL
-478 VTPGALVAPDALV
+478 VTPGA
-491 TPDALATP
+491 
-499 DAPSG
+499 
-504 TDAEDG
+504 DG
-510 TDAEPVVVIVA
+510 SRTAVDVVD

-551 LAALTEAKSWLTGS
+551 LVALTEAKGWLTGS
-565 LVHADDL
+565 LVHADGLD
-572 EVGSGAGPLDHLRAL
+572 VGRGAGPLDHLRAL
-587 WDAAGTHAGSVSE
+587 WDAAGTHAGPVSR
-600 EMWVGSADLRREI
+600 EMWAGSADLRREI
-613 DELAFVRRLGDGT
+613 DDLAFVRRLGDGT
-626 LPEVW
+626 LPEAW

-643 RAYSRVLARAS
+643 RAYSRMLARAS

-662 QVVWARAAAEAI
+662 QVTWARAAADAI
-674 AAESTLHAEWLS
+674 AAESALHEEWLA
-686 RHPAPMVAG
+686 RHPAPAVAG

-708 AAASDYAVLV
+708 AATSDYAVLV

-734 LRAAGEAATAT
+734 LRAAGAAATAS
-745 GDAHPYGAWL
+745 GDAHPYGGWL
-755 ATYADP
+755 ATYGDP

-766 ARRACELVD
+766 TRRAVELVD
-775 EAAVLAGPARRA
+775 EAAALAGPLRRP
-787 AMLAASR
+787 AMLEASR
-794 LSAAYERDFFRAPEA
+794 LSSAYERDFFLAPEA

>member
-1 VSGLDLSV
+1 MSGIDLSV
-9 YLVTDPALCGERGVP
+9 YLVTDSALCGERGVP

-52 TVTAAADA
+52 TVVAAAEA
-60 IDAHAAAHPGAAR
+60 IDAHAVAHPDAAR
-73 PLLLVDDRVD
+73 PLLVVDDRVD
-83 VVLAALARDA
+83 VVLAALASGT

-100 GQSDVPADLVRR
+100 GQSDVPAALVRW
-112 MLDAASPDRHLVVGL
+112 MLDAASPDRRLVVGL
-127 TANTPEHVEAVR
+127 TANTPAHVEAVR
-139 ALPVGTVD
+139 ALPAGTVD

-191 DDVEAIA
+191 RDVGAIA
-198 AAGGAGTAVVSA
+198 TAGGAGTAVVSA

-224 AAAWGRV
+224 AEAWARV
-231 REGDAGTPS
+231 RGGGSTMAGDGADADP
-240 QPVDEGGASVADAG
+240 ASVPDTA
-254 EATTADAGTR
+254 AT
-264 PAAHDPAPAAG
+264 PAP
-275 PEASIPA
+275 
-282 AGGSAADPTRVPR
+282 GGAADPARVPR

-308 GIQAD
+308 GVQAD

-357 SDDVVIDAVKI
+357 SDDVVIDAVKV

-406 LDADATAALRRLL
+406 LDDDATDALRRLL

-433 ALLDA
+433 ALLGE
-438 PEADGWDQALAQG
+438 PEADGWDAALAQG
-451 RDLASR
+451 RTLAAR
-457 HGVRVVVK
+457 YGVRVIVK
-465 GGHLRA
+465 GGHLRV

-478 VTPGALVAPDALV
+478 VTPG
-491 TPDALATP
+491 T
-499 DAPSG
+499 S
-504 TDAEDG
+504 DAEGAVD
-510 TDAEPVVVIVA
+510 VVN

-536 LSSALATLHPRRGDW
+536 LSSALATLRPRRGDW
-551 LAALTEAKSWLTGS
+551 LASLAEAKGWLTGS
-565 LVHADDL
+565 LAHAEDL
-572 EVGSGAGPLDHLRAL
+572 HVGSGAGPLDHLRAL

-600 EMWVGSADLRREI
+600 EMWAGSADLRREI
-613 DELAFVRRLGDGT
+613 DDLAFVRRLGDGT
-626 LPEVW
+626 LPEAW

-654 QLAPTPDA
+654 QLAPTPEA
-662 QVVWARAAAEAI
+662 QVVWARGAADAI

-686 RHPAPMVAG
+686 RHPAPAVAG

-708 AAASDYAVLV
+708 AATSDYAVLV

-723 CYTIYADVGTR
+723 CFTIYADVGTR
-734 LRAAGEAATAT
+734 LRAAGSAAEAA
-745 GDAHPYGAWL
+745 GSSHPYAAWL
-755 ATYADP
+755 RTYADP

-766 ARRACELVD
+766 TRRACELVD
-775 EAAVLAGPARRA
+775 EAAVLAGPSRRP
-787 AMLAASR
+787 AMLEAS
-794 LSAAYERDFFRAPEA
+794 LVSAAYERDFFRAPEA